1 MAIQRFKTAACK
13 TLGVAVCTAMVLG
26 AGALTLPVN
35 AQAEDQTSTSS
46 GSSTSSV
53 TASTAAS
60 WVNSDVQ
67 VIAFQQTWNTIAKE
81 CKDTYGPEGVGYVE
95 VSPPQESIKGSSWS
109 TSYQPVSYKLDS
121 KLGTEA
127 EFKNMITVCKAQ
139 GVGIIADV
147 VMNNTAAPSTDGK
160 TTTYTGTNG
169 SEYTPDTGSF
179 PGFATSTYPDGLTA
193 ADFHTCTKE
202 VADYK
207 NQEEVQQC
215 RLLGMLDFDSE
226 SEKVQDIEADYMARM
241 YNYGVLGFRIDA
253 AKHINTDSLHAL
265 KAKLAQKIGK
275 NASDIY
281 WIQEV
286 IGNASEAAGI
296 QPPHYTQNGTVT
308 EFGFKS
314 EMSQAFNNN
323 VTSLKDLAKRLSG
336 DLSSNDAN
344 VFVTNWDTERD
355 NGTIT
360 YKDSGKYQLANAF
373 MLAYGYGT
381 PRLMSGYKFDNRD
394 AGAPGATDTTV
405 PDVDMNKACSTN
417 TGDWNCEQRWT
428 STRGMIAFHKY
439 VGDTATS
446 PVKDWQSNGNDSIAF
461 SRGTK
466 GFLAL
471 NNGTKALDVTYDT
484 TLPDGEYCNVFST
497 QDCSQTVTVSGGKV
511 KTTIPARSA
520 IALYGGAT
528 KASHPAASA
537 TTDPSDPKV
546 EIKDEAVKPTD
557 TTLTVYYK
565 NDNGYKQPYIHYG
578 VGETWTDVPGKAMI
592 YDKTSGYWKYTIET
606 GGNAVQY
613 VFNDGS
619 NSWDNPN
626 GGGNYEAAK
635 GIVQQTVTD
644 HASTVGSPKT
654 YHQNGKTRL
663 VVHYKAPAGDKAR
676 ALWVWGSNSNTSAK
690 LDGQQIEFSGTD
702 CWGEVA
708 TVTFDGTYT
717 DFGVIVKGKDDWDK
731 VGQND
736 RNVKVAADGT
746 AEIWVDG
753 TASDLEQ
760 TLTVAP
766 ADYVSSCKGYDVNI
780 TVHYYR
786 DDGLYFN
793 AGDTTNKTPQWDLWT
808 WSGAGSVN
816 SQQSLT
822 SHDDWG
828 EISTW
833 TLKNYKYPTDTS
845 SGASDIGLLRRYGG
859 DAWIKEPDGENHFIP
874 ADSLVFDSATKTGKA
889 EVWLVAGDPT
899 VYTAQPSLTV
909 SVRSA
914 EIADAKKI
922 AVKLSGE
929 PSGDVTATVTDEN
942 RKTVDVADV
951 KADKATVTVTTKD
964 ALAVDGAYTVTISND
979 KGDKIG
985 SATAVAG
992 AIVRTDDFD
1001 KTYAYD
1007 GDDLGATWTKAK
1019 TTFKVWAPTATGVD
1033 LVVYKS
1039 DTSADADQAYTSPM
1053 TKGDK
1058 GVWSVPIDGDLK
1070 DTAYQYRLTFA
1081 DGTVS
1086 YSPDPYATAA
1096 VVNGKRSVV
1105 LSDAEKSIKD
1115 FNRMPSF
1122 GSSSNA
1128 VIAETHIRD
1137 LTKNANSGVSEANR
1151 GKYLGVVEAG
1161 TKNSQGKATGLDY
1174 LKQLGITHVQIQ
1186 PMFDYASVDETKA
1199 PDDSNYNWGYDPE
1212 NYNVP
1217 EGSYS
1222 SNASD
1227 PATRIV
1233 EAKEMVN
1240 GLHNNGLRV
1249 IMDVVYNHVADAS
1262 TNPFNLTVPG
1272 YYFRYNED
1280 GSMVNNSGC
1289 GNDTA
1294 SERAMMR
1301 KYIVNSVT
1309 YWAKNYNIDGFRFDL
1324 MGLED
1329 LETIKEVRAALDKID
1344 PGIIIVGE
1352 GWDMNSTMDKSKMS
1366 IQPNAY
1372 ELDNTGFNGTKT
1384 GSTVSF
1390 FNDSIRDGLKGSVF
1404 SDTDTGF
1411 VSGKADQEK
1420 LILHNMLGCPYD
1432 STEGA
1437 TTCWNGNAQDHYQT
1451 ASQVVQY
1458 AEIHDN
1464 MTLYDKL
1471 VKSVPNDDEATRTK
1485 RAELADSAVFLAQ
1498 GISEIQLG
1506 QEFLRTKNGDGN
1518 SYKSGDS
1525 VNAIDWDR
1533 LNDANYGASAE
1544 YVKGLIALRKKVA
1557 AFRMSDYDQIANN
1570 TKVLQAKDGV
1580 VAYQVKDDD
1589 GTYVVI
1595 LNANDADSTVSGLT
1609 AGDYKLLVSDGTVTA
1624 DASKAKTAAIT
1635 DAGYTAPALS
1645 ATVLAFVP
1653 STKTDTP
1660 GDKADDK
1667 GNAPAQKDD
1676 NGNTA
1681 AKPQDGKSAAQAA
1694 NQPADLAKTG
1704 ASVAGA
1710 ILVCLALALAG
1721 AMSLAGERR
1730 AKHGAYRD

>member
-1 MAIQRFKTAACK
+1 M
-13 TLGVAVCTAMVLG
+13 
-26 AGALTLPVN
+26 
-35 AQAEDQTSTSS
+35 
-46 GSSTSSV
+46 
-53 TASTAAS
+53 
-60 WVNSDVQ
+60 
-67 VIAFQQTWNTIAKE
+67 
-81 CKDTYGPEGVGYVE
+81 
-95 VSPPQESIKGSSWS
+95 IKG
-109 TSYQPVSYKLDS
+109 
-121 KLGTEA
+121 A
-127 EFKNMITVCKAQ
+127 
-139 GVGIIADV
+139 
-147 VMNNTAAPSTDGK
+147 
-160 TTTYTGTNG
+160 
-169 SEYTPDTGSF
+169 
-179 PGFATSTYPDGLTA
+179 
-193 ADFHTCTKE
+193 
-202 VADYK
+202 
-207 NQEEVQQC
+207 
-215 RLLGMLDFDSE
+215 
-226 SEKVQDIEADYMARM
+226 
-241 YNYGVLGFRIDA
+241 
-253 AKHINTDSLHAL
+253 
-265 KAKLAQKIGK
+265 
-275 NASDIY
+275 
-281 WIQEV
+281 
-286 IGNASEAAGI
+286 
-296 QPPHYTQNGTVT
+296 
-308 EFGFKS
+308 
-314 EMSQAFNNN
+314 
-323 VTSLKDLAKRLSG
+323 
-336 DLSSNDAN
+336 
-344 VFVTNWDTERD
+344 
-355 NGTIT
+355 
-360 YKDSGKYQLANAF
+360 
-373 MLAYGYGT
+373 
-381 PRLMSGYKFDNRD
+381 
-394 AGAPGATDTTV
+394 
-405 PDVDMNKACSTN
+405 
-417 TGDWNCEQRWT
+417 
-428 STRGMIAFHKY
+428 
-439 VGDTATS
+439 
-446 PVKDWQSNGNDSIAF
+446 
-461 SRGTK
+461 
-466 GFLAL
+466 
-471 NNGTKALDVTYDT
+471 
-484 TLPDGEYCNVFST
+484 
-497 QDCSQTVTVSGGKV
+497 
-511 KTTIPARSA
+511 
-520 IALYGGAT
+520 
-528 KASHPAASA
+528 
-537 TTDPSDPKV
+537 
-546 EIKDEAVKPTD
+546 
-557 TTLTVYYK
+557 
-565 NDNGYKQPYIHYG
+565 
-578 VGETWTDVPGKAMI
+578 
-592 YDKTSGYWKYTIET
+592 
-606 GGNAVQY
+606 
-613 VFNDGS
+613 
-619 NSWDNPN
+619 
-626 GGGNYEAAK
+626 
-635 GIVQQTVTD
+635 
-644 HASTVGSPKT
+644 
-654 YHQNGKTRL
+654 
-663 VVHYKAPAGDKAR
+663 
-676 ALWVWGSNSNTSAK
+676 
-690 LDGQQIEFSGTD
+690 
-702 CWGEVA
+702 
-708 TVTFDGTYT
+708 
-717 DFGVIVKGKDDWDK
+717 
-731 VGQND
+731 
-736 RNVKVAADGT
+736 
-746 AEIWVDG
+746 
-753 TASDLEQ
+753 
-760 TLTVAP
+760 
-766 ADYVSSCKGYDVNI
+766 
-780 TVHYYR
+780 
-786 DDGLYFN
+786 
-793 AGDTTNKTPQWDLWT
+793 
-808 WSGAGSVN
+808 
-816 SQQSLT
+816 
-822 SHDDWG
+822 
-828 EISTW
+828 
-833 TLKNYKYPTDTS
+833 
-845 SGASDIGLLRRYGG
+845 
-859 DAWIKEPDGENHFIP
+859 
-874 ADSLVFDSATKTGKA
+874 
-889 EVWLVAGDPT
+889 
-899 VYTAQPSLTV
+899 
-909 SVRSA
+909 
-914 EIADAKKI
+914 
-922 AVKLSGE
+922 
-929 PSGDVTATVTDEN
+929 
-942 RKTVDVADV
+942 
-951 KADKATVTVTTKD
+951 
-964 ALAVDGAYTVTISND
+964 
-979 KGDKIG
+979 
-985 SATAVAG
+985 
-992 AIVRTDDFD
+992 
-1001 KTYAYD
+1001 
-1007 GDDLGATWTKAK
+1007 
-1019 TTFKVWAPTATGVD
+1019 
-1033 LVVYKS
+1033 
-1039 DTSADADQAYTSPM
+1039 
-1053 TKGDK
+1053 K
-1058 GVWSVPIDGDLK
+1058 GVWSVAVDGDLK

-1081 DGTVS
+1081 DGTVN

-1115 FNRMPSF
+1115 FDRMPSF

-1151 GKYLGVVEAG
+1151 GKYLGVVEEG

-1199 PDDSNYNWGYDPE
+1199 LDDSNYNWGYDPE

-1227 PATRIV
+1227 PSTRIV

-1240 GLHNNGLRV
+1240 GLHKNGLRV

-1272 YYFRYNED
+1272 YYFRYNAD

-1301 KYIVNSVT
+1301 KYIVDSVT
-1309 YWAKNYNIDGFRFDL
+1309 YWAKNYNVDGFRFDL

-1329 LETIKEVRAALDKID
+1329 LETMKEVRAALDKID

-1352 GWDMNSTMDKSKMS
+1352 GWDMNTTMDKSKMS

-1372 ELDNTGFNGTKT
+1372 ELDNTDSNGTKT

-1411 VSGKADQEK
+1411 ISGKKDQEN

-1432 STEGA
+1432 TSEGA

-1721 AMSLAGERR
+1721 AMSLAGERK

>member
-46 GSSTSSV
+46 GSSTSGV

-95 VSPPQESIKGSSWS
+95 VSPPQESIKGSSWW

-147 VMNNTAAPSTDGK
+147 VMNNTAAPDDTK
-160 TTTYTGTNG
+160 KTYTGTNG

-179 PGFATSTYPDGLTA
+179 PGFATATYPDGLTA
-193 ADFHTCTKE
+193 ADFHTCTKQIK
-202 VADYK
+202 DYT

-226 SEKVQDIEADYMARM
+226 SDKVQDIEADYMARM

-253 AKHINTDSLHAL
+253 AKHINTDSLKAL
-265 KAKLAQKIGK
+265 KAKLAQKVGK
-275 NASDIY
+275 NAADIY

-286 IGNASEAAGI
+286 IGNSAEAAGI
-296 QPPHYTQNGTVT
+296 QPPHYTQNGSVT

-314 EMSQAFNNN
+314 EMSQAFNGN
-323 VTSLKDLAKRLSG
+323 VTSLKDLATRLSG
-336 DLSSNDAN
+336 DLSSADAN
-344 VFVTNWDTERD
+344 VFVTNWDTERND
-355 NGTIT
+355 GTIT
-360 YKDSGKYQLANAF
+360 YKDSGRYQLANAF

-381 PRLMSGYKFDNRD
+381 PRLMSGYKFDDND
-394 AGAPGATDTTV
+394 SGAPGATETKV
-405 PDVDMNKACSTN
+405 PDVDMDKACATN
-417 TGDWNCEQRWT
+417 GGDWNCEQRWT
-428 STRGMIAFHKY
+428 STRGMIAFHNY

-466 GFLAL
+466 GFLAF

-565 NDNGYKQPYIHYG
+565 NDNGYQQPYIHYG
-578 VGETWTDVPGKAMI
+578 VGETWTVVPGKAMT

-663 VVHYKAPAGDKAR
+663 VVHYKAPAGDKDR
-676 ALWVWGSNSNTSAK
+676 ALWVWGSNANTSANLGGK
-690 LDGQQIEFSGTD
+690 QFDFTGTD
-702 CWGEVA
+702 CWGKVA
-708 TVTFDGTYT
+708 DITIDGAYT
-717 DFGVIVKGKDDWDK
+717 DLGVIVKGKDDWDK
-731 VGQND
+731 VGQNN

-760 TLTVAP
+760 TLTAAP
-766 ADYVSSCKGYDVNI
+766 ADYISSCKGYDVNV

-786 DDGLYFN
+786 EDGLYFN
-793 AGDTTNKTPQWDLWT
+793 AGDTTNKIPQWDLWT
-808 WSGAGSVN
+808 WSGSGSAD
-816 SQQSLT
+816 SHQTFT

-828 EISTW
+828 EVSTW
-833 TLKNYKYPTDTS
+833 TLKGYNYAAASTS
-845 SGASDIGLLRRYGG
+845 AAGDIGLMRRYGG
-859 DAWIKEPDGENHFIP
+859 DTWAAKDPDDANHFIP

-951 KADKATVTVTTKD
+951 KVDKATVTVTTKD
-964 ALAVDGAYTVTISND
+964 DLAVDGAYTVTVTND
-979 KGDKIG
+979 KGEKIG

-992 AIVRTDDFD
+992 AIVRTDAFD

-1007 GDDLGATWTKAK
+1007 GDDLGATWTKSK
-1019 TTFKVWAPTATGVD
+1019 TTFKVWAPTAKGVD

-1081 DGTVS
+1081 DGTVN

-1199 PDDSNYNWGYDPE
+1199 LDDSNYNWGYDPE

-1272 YYFRYNED
+1272 YYFRYNAD

-1301 KYIVNSVT
+1301 KYIVDSVT
-1309 YWAKNYNIDGFRFDL
+1309 YWAKNYNVDGFRFDL

-1329 LETIKEVRAALDKID
+1329 LETMKAVRAALDKID

-1390 FNDSIRDGLKGSVF
+1390 FNDSIRDGLRGSVF

-1411 VSGKADQEK
+1411 VSGKAGQEK

-1432 STEGA
+1432 TSEGA

-1464 MTLYDKL
+1464 PTLYDKL

-1533 LNDANYGASAE
+1533 LNDANYGANAE
-1544 YVKGLIALRKKVA
+1544 YVKGLIALRKKIA
-1557 AFRMSDYDQIANN
+1557 AFRMSSYDQIAQN
-1570 TKVLQAKDGV
+1570 TKVLEAKDGV

-1589 GTYVVI
+1589 GTYVVV
-1595 LNANDADSTVSGLT
+1595 LNANDTDATVSGLT

-1624 DASKAKTAAIT
+1624 DPSAAKTT
-1635 DAGYTAPALS
+1635 TVSDAGYTVPALS
-1645 ATVLAFVP
+1645 AAVLAFAP
-1653 STKTDTP
+1653 KGATDTP
-1660 GDKADDK
+1660 GDNTGNKAAQQPTQK
-1667 GNAPAQKDD
+1667 PAQK
-1676 NGNTA
+1676 
-1681 AKPQDGKSAAQAA
+1681 PQDNKSAAQAA
-1694 NQPADLAKTG
+1694 NKPADLAKTG

-1710 ILVCLALALAG
+1710 ILVCMALALAG
-1721 AMSLAGERR
+1721 AMSLAGERKAR
-1730 AKHGAYRD
+1730 NGSHRD

>member
-1 MAIQRFKTAACK
+1 
-13 TLGVAVCTAMVLG
+13 
-26 AGALTLPVN
+26 
-35 AQAEDQTSTSS
+35 
-46 GSSTSSV
+46 
-53 TASTAAS
+53 
-60 WVNSDVQ
+60 
-67 VIAFQQTWNTIAKE
+67 
-81 CKDTYGPEGVGYVE
+81 
-95 VSPPQESIKGSSWS
+95 
-109 TSYQPVSYKLDS
+109 
-121 KLGTEA
+121 
-127 EFKNMITVCKAQ
+127 
-139 GVGIIADV
+139 
-147 VMNNTAAPSTDGK
+147 
-160 TTTYTGTNG
+160 
-169 SEYTPDTGSF
+169 
-179 PGFATSTYPDGLTA
+179 
-193 ADFHTCTKE
+193 
-202 VADYK
+202 
-207 NQEEVQQC
+207 
-215 RLLGMLDFDSE
+215 
-226 SEKVQDIEADYMARM
+226 
-241 YNYGVLGFRIDA
+241 
-253 AKHINTDSLHAL
+253 
-265 KAKLAQKIGK
+265 
-275 NASDIY
+275 
-281 WIQEV
+281 
-286 IGNASEAAGI
+286 
-296 QPPHYTQNGTVT
+296 
-308 EFGFKS
+308 
-314 EMSQAFNNN
+314 MSQAFNGN
-323 VTSLKDLAKRLSG
+323 VTSLKDLATRLSG
-336 DLSSNDAN
+336 DLSSADAN
-344 VFVTNWDTERD
+344 VFVTNWDTERND
-355 NGTIT
+355 GTIT

-381 PRLMSGYKFDNRD
+381 PRLMSGYKFDDND
-394 AGAPGATDTTV
+394 SGAPGATETKV
-405 PDVDMNKACSTN
+405 PDVDMAKACATN
-417 TGDWNCEQRWT
+417 GGDWNCEQRWT
-428 STRGMIAFHKY
+428 STRGMIAFHNY

-497 QDCSQTVTVSGGKV
+497 QDCSQIVTVSGGRV

-578 VGETWTDVPGKAMI
+578 VGETWTDVPGKAMT
-592 YDKTSGYWKYTIET
+592 YDKTSGYWKHTIET

-626 GGGNYEAAK
+626 GGGNYEAAT

-663 VVHYKAPAGDKAR
+663 VVHYKAPADDEAR
-676 ALWVWGSNSNTSAK
+676 ALWVWGSNSNTSAN

-702 CWGEVA
+702 CWGKVA

-717 DFGVIVKGKDDWDK
+717 DLGVIVKGKDDWNK
-731 VGQND
+731 VGEND

-760 TLTVAP
+760 TLTAAP
-766 ADYVSSCKGYDVNI
+766 ADYISSCTGYDVDV

-808 WSGAGSVN
+808 WSGSGSAD
-816 SQQSLT
+816 SHQTFT

-828 EISTW
+828 EVSTW
-833 TLKNYKYPTDTS
+833 TLKGYNYAA
-845 SGASDIGLLRRYGG
+845 ASASAAGDIGLLRRYGG
-859 DAWIKEPDGENHFIP
+859 DTWAAKDPDDANHFIP
-874 ADSLVFDSATKTGKA
+874 ADSMVFDSATKTGKA

-914 EIADAKKI
+914 EIANAKKI

-929 PSGDVTATVTDEN
+929 PSGEVTATVTDEN
-942 RKTVDVADV
+942 GKTVDVADV

-964 ALAVDGAYTVTISND
+964 DLAVDGAYTVTISND

-1007 GDDLGATWTKAK
+1007 GDDLGATWTKSK
-1019 TTFKVWAPTATGVD
+1019 TTFKVWAPTAKGVD

-1039 DTSADADQAYTSPM
+1039 DTSADAEQAYTSPM

-1058 GVWSVPIDGDLK
+1058 GVWSVAIDGDLK

-1081 DGTVS
+1081 DGTVN

-1186 PMFDYASVDETKA
+1186 PMFDYASVDETKTL
-1199 PDDSNYNWGYDPE
+1199 DDSNYNWGYDPE

-1272 YYFRYNED
+1272 YYFRYNAD

-1301 KYIVNSVT
+1301 KYIVDSVT

-1329 LETIKEVRAALDKID
+1329 LETMKAVRAALDKID

-1411 VSGKADQEK
+1411 VSGKADQEN

-1432 STEGA
+1432 TSEGA

-1464 MTLYDKL
+1464 LTLYDKL
-1471 VKSVPNDDEATRTK
+1471 VKSMPNDDEATRTK

-1533 LNDANYGASAE
+1533 LNDANYGANAE

-1557 AFRMSDYDQIANN
+1557 AFRMSSYDQIAQN
-1570 TKVLQAKDGV
+1570 TKVLEAKDGV

-1589 GTYVVI
+1589 GTYVVV
-1595 LNANDADSTVSGLT
+1595 LNANETDATVSGLT

-1624 DASKAKTAAIT
+1624 DPSKAKTT
-1635 DAGYTAPALS
+1635 TVSDAGYTVPALS
-1645 ATVLAFVP
+1645 AAVLAFAP
-1653 STKTDTP
+1653 KGATDTP
-1660 GDKADDK
+1660 GDNTGDKA
-1667 GNAPAQKDD
+1667 AQQPAQKSEQ
-1676 NGNTA
+1676 
-1681 AKPQDGKSAAQAA
+1681 KPQDSKSAAQAA
-1694 NQPADLAKTG
+1694 NKPADLAKTG

-1710 ILVCLALALAG
+1710 ILMCMILASAG
-1721 AMSLAGERR
+1721 AMTLAWDRKAGQHAHR
-1730 AKHGAYRD
+1730 K

>member
-46 GSSTSSV
+46 GSSTSGV

-95 VSPPQESIKGSSWS
+95 VSPPQESIKGSSWW

-147 VMNNTAAPSTDGK
+147 VMNNTAAPDGTK
-160 TTTYTGTNG
+160 KTYTGTNG

-179 PGFATSTYPDGLTA
+179 PGFATATYPDGLTA

-215 RLLGMLDFDSE
+215 RLNGMLDFDSE
-226 SEKVQDIEADYMARM
+226 SKKVQDIEADYMARM

-381 PRLMSGYKFDNRD
+381 PRLMSGYKFDDND
-394 AGAPGATDTTV
+394 SGAPGATETKV
-405 PDVDMNKACSTN
+405 PDVDMDKACATN
-417 TGDWNCEQRWT
+417 GGDWNCEQRWT
-428 STRGMIAFHKY
+428 STRGMIAFHNY

-466 GFLAL
+466 GFLAF

-497 QDCSQTVTVSGGKV
+497 QDCSQTVAVSGGKV

-565 NDNGYKQPYIHYG
+565 NDNGYQQPYIHYG
-578 VGETWTDVPGKAMI
+578 VGETWTDVPGKAMT

-619 NSWDNPN
+619 NSWDSPN
-626 GGGNYEAAK
+626 GGGNYEAAT

-676 ALWVWGSNSNTSAK
+676 ALWVWGSNSNTLAS
-690 LDGQQIEFSGTD
+690 LGGQQIEFSGTD

-717 DFGVIVKGKDDWDK
+717 DLGVIVKGKDDWDK
-731 VGQND
+731 VGQNN

-760 TLTVAP
+760 TLTAAP
-766 ADYVSSCKGYDVNI
+766 ADYISSCTGYDVDV

-808 WSGAGSVN
+808 WSGSGSAD
-816 SQQSLT
+816 SHQTFT

-828 EISTW
+828 EVSTW
-833 TLKNYKYPTDTS
+833 TLKGYNYAAASTS
-845 SGASDIGLLRRYGG
+845 AAGDIGLMRRYGG
-859 DAWIKEPDGENHFIP
+859 DTWAAKDPDDANHFIP
-874 ADSLVFDSATKTGKA
+874 ADAMVFDSATKTGKA

-922 AVKLSGE
+922 TVNLSGE

-942 RKTVDVADV
+942 GKTVDVADV
-951 KADKATVTVTTKD
+951 KVDNATVTVTTKD
-964 ALAVDGAYTVTISND
+964 DLAVDGAYTVTVTND

-992 AIVRTDDFD
+992 AIVRTDAFD

-1007 GDDLGATWTKAK
+1007 GDDLGATWTKSK
-1019 TTFKVWAPTATGVD
+1019 TTFKVWAPTAKGVD

-1058 GVWSVPIDGDLK
+1058 GVWSVAIDGDLK

-1081 DGTVS
+1081 DGTVN

-1151 GKYLGVVEAG
+1151 GKYLGVIEEG
-1161 TKNSQGKATGLDY
+1161 TTNSEGKATGLDY

-1199 PDDSNYNWGYDPE
+1199 LDDSNYNWGYDPE

-1272 YYFRYNED
+1272 YYFRYNAD

-1301 KYIVNSVT
+1301 KYIVDSVT
-1309 YWAKNYNIDGFRFDL
+1309 YWAKNYNVDGFRFDL

-1329 LETIKEVRAALDKID
+1329 LETMKAVRAALDKID

-1390 FNDSIRDGLKGSVF
+1390 FNDSIRDGLRGSVF

-1411 VSGKADQEK
+1411 VSGKAGQEK

-1432 STEGA
+1432 TSEGA

-1464 MTLYDKL
+1464 PTLYDKL
-1471 VKSVPNDDEATRTK
+1471 VKSVPNDDKATRTK

-1498 GISEIQLG
+1498 GIPEIQLG

-1533 LNDANYGASAE
+1533 LNDANYGANAE
-1544 YVKGLIALRKKVA
+1544 YVKGLIALRKKIA
-1557 AFRMSDYDQIANN
+1557 AFRMSSYDQIAQN
-1570 TKVLQAKDGV
+1570 TKVLEAKDGV

-1589 GTYVVI
+1589 GTYVVV
-1595 LNANDADSTVSGLT
+1595 LNANDTDATVSGLT

-1624 DASKAKTAAIT
+1624 DPSAAKTT
-1635 DAGYTAPALS
+1635 TVSDAGYTVPALS
-1645 ATVLAFVP
+1645 AAVLAFAP
-1653 STKTDTP
+1653 KGATDTP
-1660 GDKADDK
+1660 GDNTGNKAAQQPTQK
-1667 GNAPAQKDD
+1667 PAQK
-1676 NGNTA
+1676 
-1681 AKPQDGKSAAQAA
+1681 PQDNKSAAQAA
-1694 NQPADLAKTG
+1694 NKPADLAKTG

-1710 ILVCLALALAG
+1710 ILVCMALALAG
-1721 AMSLAGERR
+1721 AMSLAGERKAR
-1730 AKHGAYRD
+1730 NGSHRD

>member
-1 MAIQRFKTAACK
+1 
-13 TLGVAVCTAMVLG
+13 
-26 AGALTLPVN
+26 
-35 AQAEDQTSTSS
+35 
-46 GSSTSSV
+46 
-53 TASTAAS
+53 
-60 WVNSDVQ
+60 
-67 VIAFQQTWNTIAKE
+67 
-81 CKDTYGPEGVGYVE
+81 
-95 VSPPQESIKGSSWS
+95 
-109 TSYQPVSYKLDS
+109 
-121 KLGTEA
+121 
-127 EFKNMITVCKAQ
+127 
-139 GVGIIADV
+139 
-147 VMNNTAAPSTDGK
+147 
-160 TTTYTGTNG
+160 
-169 SEYTPDTGSF
+169 
-179 PGFATSTYPDGLTA
+179 
-193 ADFHTCTKE
+193 
-202 VADYK
+202 
-207 NQEEVQQC
+207 
-215 RLLGMLDFDSE
+215 
-226 SEKVQDIEADYMARM
+226 
-241 YNYGVLGFRIDA
+241 
-253 AKHINTDSLHAL
+253 
-265 KAKLAQKIGK
+265 
-275 NASDIY
+275 
-281 WIQEV
+281 
-286 IGNASEAAGI
+286 
-296 QPPHYTQNGTVT
+296 
-308 EFGFKS
+308 
-314 EMSQAFNNN
+314 
-323 VTSLKDLAKRLSG
+323 
-336 DLSSNDAN
+336 
-344 VFVTNWDTERD
+344 
-355 NGTIT
+355 
-360 YKDSGKYQLANAF
+360 
-373 MLAYGYGT
+373 
-381 PRLMSGYKFDNRD
+381 
-394 AGAPGATDTTV
+394 
-405 PDVDMNKACSTN
+405 
-417 TGDWNCEQRWT
+417 
-428 STRGMIAFHKY
+428 
-439 VGDTATS
+439 
-446 PVKDWQSNGNDSIAF
+446 
-461 SRGTK
+461 
-466 GFLAL
+466 
-471 NNGTKALDVTYDT
+471 
-484 TLPDGEYCNVFST
+484 
-497 QDCSQTVTVSGGKV
+497 
-511 KTTIPARSA
+511 
-520 IALYGGAT
+520 
-528 KASHPAASA
+528 
-537 TTDPSDPKV
+537 
-546 EIKDEAVKPTD
+546 
-557 TTLTVYYK
+557 
-565 NDNGYKQPYIHYG
+565 
-578 VGETWTDVPGKAMI
+578 
-592 YDKTSGYWKYTIET
+592 
-606 GGNAVQY
+606 
-613 VFNDGS
+613 
-619 NSWDNPN
+619 
-626 GGGNYEAAK
+626 
-635 GIVQQTVTD
+635 
-644 HASTVGSPKT
+644 
-654 YHQNGKTRL
+654 
-663 VVHYKAPAGDKAR
+663 
-676 ALWVWGSNSNTSAK
+676 
-690 LDGQQIEFSGTD
+690 
-702 CWGEVA
+702 
-708 TVTFDGTYT
+708 
-717 DFGVIVKGKDDWDK
+717 
-731 VGQND
+731 
-736 RNVKVAADGT
+736 
-746 AEIWVDG
+746 
-753 TASDLEQ
+753 
-760 TLTVAP
+760 
-766 ADYVSSCKGYDVNI
+766 
-780 TVHYYR
+780 
-786 DDGLYFN
+786 
-793 AGDTTNKTPQWDLWT
+793 
-808 WSGAGSVN
+808 
-816 SQQSLT
+816 
-822 SHDDWG
+822 
-828 EISTW
+828 
-833 TLKNYKYPTDTS
+833 
-845 SGASDIGLLRRYGG
+845 
-859 DAWIKEPDGENHFIP
+859 
-874 ADSLVFDSATKTGKA
+874 
-889 EVWLVAGDPT
+889 
-899 VYTAQPSLTV
+899 
-909 SVRSA
+909 
-914 EIADAKKI
+914 
-922 AVKLSGE
+922 
-929 PSGDVTATVTDEN
+929 
-942 RKTVDVADV
+942 
-951 KADKATVTVTTKD
+951 
-964 ALAVDGAYTVTISND
+964 
-979 KGDKIG
+979 
-985 SATAVAG
+985 
-992 AIVRTDDFD
+992 
-1001 KTYAYD
+1001 
-1007 GDDLGATWTKAK
+1007 
-1019 TTFKVWAPTATGVD
+1019 
-1033 LVVYKS
+1033 
-1039 DTSADADQAYTSPM
+1039 M

-1058 GVWSVPIDGDLK
+1058 GVWSVAVDGDLK

-1081 DGTVS
+1081 DGTVN

-1115 FNRMPSF
+1115 FDRMPSF
-1122 GSSSNA
+1122 GSPSNA

-1151 GKYLGVVEAG
+1151 GKYLGVVEEG
-1161 TKNSQGKATGLDY
+1161 TTNTEGKATGLDY

-1199 PDDSNYNWGYDPE
+1199 LDDSNYNWGYDPE

-1227 PATRIV
+1227 PSTRIV

-1240 GLHNNGLRV
+1240 GLHKNGLRV

-1272 YYFRYNED
+1272 YYFRYNAD

-1301 KYIVNSVT
+1301 KYIVDSVT
-1309 YWAKNYNIDGFRFDL
+1309 YWAKNYNVDGFRFDL

-1329 LETIKEVRAALDKID
+1329 LETMKEVRAALDKID

-1352 GWDMNSTMDKSKMS
+1352 GWDMNTTMDKSKMS

-1372 ELDNTGFNGTKT
+1372 ELDNTDSNGTKT

-1411 VSGKADQEK
+1411 ISGKKDQEN

-1432 STEGA
+1432 TSEGA

>member
-26 AGALTLPVN
+26 AGALTLPVV
-35 AQAEDQTSTSS
+35 AQAGDQSSTSS

-95 VSPPQESIKGSSWS
+95 VSPPQESIKGSSWW

-169 SEYTPDTGSF
+169 SEYTPNTGSF

-193 ADFHTCTKE
+193 ADFHSCTKQIK
-202 VADYK
+202 DYT

-226 SEKVQDIEADYMARM
+226 SDKVQDIEADYMARM

-253 AKHINTDSLHAL
+253 AKHINTDSLKAL
-265 KAKLAQKIGK
+265 KAKLAQKVGK
-275 NASDIY
+275 NAADIY

-286 IGNASEAAGI
+286 IGNSAEAAGI
-296 QPPHYTQNGTVT
+296 QPPHYTQNGSVT

-314 EMSQAFNNN
+314 EMSQAFNGN
-323 VTSLKDLAKRLSG
+323 VTSLKDLATRLSG
-336 DLSSNDAN
+336 DLSSADAN
-344 VFVTNWDTERD
+344 VFVTNWDTERND
-355 NGTIT
+355 GTIT

-381 PRLMSGYKFDNRD
+381 PRLMSGYKFDDNN
-394 AGAPGATDTTV
+394 AGAPGATDTKV
-405 PDVDMNKACSTN
+405 PDVDMAKACATN
-417 TGDWNCEQRWT
+417 GGDWNCEQRWT
-428 STRGMIAFHKY
+428 STRGMIAFHNY
-439 VGDTATS
+439 VGDVTTS

-471 NNGTKALDVTYDT
+471 NNGTKALDATYDT

-565 NDNGYKQPYIHYG
+565 NDNGYQQPYIHYG
-578 VGETWTDVPGKAMI
+578 VGETWTDVPGKAMT

-613 VFNDGS
+613 VFNDGN

-626 GGGNYEAAK
+626 GGGNYEAAT

-676 ALWVWGSNSNTSAK
+676 ALWVWGSNSNTSAS

-708 TVTFDGTYT
+708 NVTFDGTYT
-717 DFGVIVKGKDDWDK
+717 DLGVIVKGKDDWDK

-760 TLTVAP
+760 TLTSAP
-766 ADYVSSCKGYDVNI
+766 ADYISSCTGYDVDI

-808 WSGAGSVN
+808 WSGSGSAD
-816 SQQSLT
+816 SHQTFT

-828 EISTW
+828 EVSTW
-833 TLKNYKYPTDTS
+833 TLKGYNYAA
-845 SGASDIGLLRRYGG
+845 ASASAAGDIGLLRRYGG
-859 DAWIKEPDGENHFIP
+859 DTWAAKDPDDANHFIP
-874 ADSLVFDSATKTGKA
+874 ADSMVFDSATKTGKA
-889 EVWLVAGDPT
+889 EVWLIAGDPT

-914 EIADAKKI
+914 GTADAKKI
-922 AVKLSGE
+922 TVKLSGE

-942 RKTVDVADV
+942 GKSVDVADV
-951 KADKATVTVTTKD
+951 KVDKATVTVTTKD
-964 ALAVDGAYTVTISND
+964 DLAVDGAYTVTVTND
-979 KGDKIG
+979 KGEKIG
-985 SATAVAG
+985 SATAVAD
-992 AIVRTDDFD
+992 AIVRTNDFD

-1007 GDDLGATWTKAK
+1007 GDDLGATWTKSK
-1019 TTFKVWAPTATGVD
+1019 TTFKVWAPTAKGVD

-1039 DTSADADQAYTSPM
+1039 DTSADAEQAYTSPM

-1058 GVWSVPIDGDLK
+1058 GVWSVAIDGDLK

-1081 DGTVS
+1081 DGTVN

-1105 LSDAEKSIKD
+1105 LSDEEKSIKD

-1199 PDDSNYNWGYDPE
+1199 LDDSNYNWGYDPE

-1272 YYFRYNED
+1272 YYFRYNAD

-1301 KYIVNSVT
+1301 KYIVDSVT

-1329 LETIKEVRAALDKID
+1329 LETMKAVRAALDKID

-1411 VSGKADQEK
+1411 VSGKADQEN

-1432 STEGA
+1432 TSEGA

-1464 MTLYDKL
+1464 LTLYDKL
-1471 VKSVPNDDEATRTK
+1471 VKSMPNDDEATRTK

-1533 LNDANYGASAE
+1533 LNDANYGANAE

-1557 AFRMSDYDQIANN
+1557 AFRMSSYDQIAQN
-1570 TKVLQAKDGV
+1570 TKVLEAKDGV

-1589 GTYVVI
+1589 GTYVVV
-1595 LNANDADSTVSGLT
+1595 LNANETDATVSGLT

-1624 DASKAKTAAIT
+1624 DPSKAKTT
-1635 DAGYTAPALS
+1635 TVSDAGYTVPALS
-1645 ATVLAFVP
+1645 AAVLAFAP
-1653 STKTDTP
+1653 KGTTDTP
-1660 GDKADDK
+1660 GDNTGDKA
-1667 GNAPAQKDD
+1667 AQQPAQKSEQ
-1676 NGNTA
+1676 
-1681 AKPQDGKSAAQAA
+1681 KPQDSKSAAQAA
-1694 NQPADLAKTG
+1694 NKPADLAKTG

-1710 ILVCLALALAG
+1710 ILMCMILASAG
-1721 AMSLAGERR
+1721 AVTLAWDRKAGQHAHR
-1730 AKHGAYRD
+1730 K

>member
-1 MAIQRFKTAACK
+1 M
-13 TLGVAVCTAMVLG
+13 
-26 AGALTLPVN
+26 
-35 AQAEDQTSTSS
+35 
-46 GSSTSSV
+46 
-53 TASTAAS
+53 
-60 WVNSDVQ
+60 
-67 VIAFQQTWNTIAKE
+67 
-81 CKDTYGPEGVGYVE
+81 
-95 VSPPQESIKGSSWS
+95 
-109 TSYQPVSYKLDS
+109 
-121 KLGTEA
+121 
-127 EFKNMITVCKAQ
+127 
-139 GVGIIADV
+139 
-147 VMNNTAAPSTDGK
+147 
-160 TTTYTGTNG
+160 
-169 SEYTPDTGSF
+169 
-179 PGFATSTYPDGLTA
+179 
-193 ADFHTCTKE
+193 
-202 VADYK
+202 
-207 NQEEVQQC
+207 
-215 RLLGMLDFDSE
+215 
-226 SEKVQDIEADYMARM
+226 
-241 YNYGVLGFRIDA
+241 
-253 AKHINTDSLHAL
+253 
-265 KAKLAQKIGK
+265 
-275 NASDIY
+275 
-281 WIQEV
+281 
-286 IGNASEAAGI
+286 
-296 QPPHYTQNGTVT
+296 
-308 EFGFKS
+308 
-314 EMSQAFNNN
+314 
-323 VTSLKDLAKRLSG
+323 
-336 DLSSNDAN
+336 
-344 VFVTNWDTERD
+344 
-355 NGTIT
+355 
-360 YKDSGKYQLANAF
+360 
-373 MLAYGYGT
+373 
-381 PRLMSGYKFDNRD
+381 
-394 AGAPGATDTTV
+394 
-405 PDVDMNKACSTN
+405 
-417 TGDWNCEQRWT
+417 
-428 STRGMIAFHKY
+428 
-439 VGDTATS
+439 
-446 PVKDWQSNGNDSIAF
+446 
-461 SRGTK
+461 
-466 GFLAL
+466 
-471 NNGTKALDVTYDT
+471 
-484 TLPDGEYCNVFST
+484 
-497 QDCSQTVTVSGGKV
+497 
-511 KTTIPARSA
+511 
-520 IALYGGAT
+520 
-528 KASHPAASA
+528 
-537 TTDPSDPKV
+537 
-546 EIKDEAVKPTD
+546 
-557 TTLTVYYK
+557 
-565 NDNGYKQPYIHYG
+565 
-578 VGETWTDVPGKAMI
+578 
-592 YDKTSGYWKYTIET
+592 
-606 GGNAVQY
+606 
-613 VFNDGS
+613 
-619 NSWDNPN
+619 
-626 GGGNYEAAK
+626 
-635 GIVQQTVTD
+635 
-644 HASTVGSPKT
+644 
-654 YHQNGKTRL
+654 
-663 VVHYKAPAGDKAR
+663 
-676 ALWVWGSNSNTSAK
+676 
-690 LDGQQIEFSGTD
+690 
-702 CWGEVA
+702 
-708 TVTFDGTYT
+708 
-717 DFGVIVKGKDDWDK
+717 
-731 VGQND
+731 
-736 RNVKVAADGT
+736 
-746 AEIWVDG
+746 
-753 TASDLEQ
+753 
-760 TLTVAP
+760 
-766 ADYVSSCKGYDVNI
+766 
-780 TVHYYR
+780 
-786 DDGLYFN
+786 
-793 AGDTTNKTPQWDLWT
+793 
-808 WSGAGSVN
+808 
-816 SQQSLT
+816 
-822 SHDDWG
+822 
-828 EISTW
+828 
-833 TLKNYKYPTDTS
+833 
-845 SGASDIGLLRRYGG
+845 
-859 DAWIKEPDGENHFIP
+859 
-874 ADSLVFDSATKTGKA
+874 
-889 EVWLVAGDPT
+889 
-899 VYTAQPSLTV
+899 
-909 SVRSA
+909 
-914 EIADAKKI
+914 
-922 AVKLSGE
+922 
-929 PSGDVTATVTDEN
+929 
-942 RKTVDVADV
+942 
-951 KADKATVTVTTKD
+951 
-964 ALAVDGAYTVTISND
+964 
-979 KGDKIG
+979 
-985 SATAVAG
+985 
-992 AIVRTDDFD
+992 
-1001 KTYAYD
+1001 
-1007 GDDLGATWTKAK
+1007 
-1019 TTFKVWAPTATGVD
+1019 D

-1039 DTSADADQAYTSPM
+1039 DTSADAEQDYTSPM

-1058 GVWSVPIDGDLK
+1058 GVWSVAVDGDLK

-1081 DGTVS
+1081 DGTVN

-1115 FNRMPSF
+1115 FDRMPSF
-1122 GSSSNA
+1122 GSPSNA

-1151 GKYLGVVEAG
+1151 GKYLGVVEEG
-1161 TKNSQGKATGLDY
+1161 TTNTEGKATGLDY

-1199 PDDSNYNWGYDPE
+1199 LDDSNYNWGYDPE

-1227 PATRIV
+1227 PSTRIV

-1240 GLHNNGLRV
+1240 GLHKNGLRV

-1272 YYFRYNED
+1272 YYFRYNAD

-1301 KYIVNSVT
+1301 KYIVDSVT
-1309 YWAKNYNIDGFRFDL
+1309 YWAKNYNVDGFRFDL

-1329 LETIKEVRAALDKID
+1329 LETMKEVRAALDKID

-1352 GWDMNSTMDKSKMS
+1352 GWDMNTTMDKSKMS

-1372 ELDNTGFNGTKT
+1372 ELDNTDSNGTKT

-1411 VSGKADQEK
+1411 ISGKKDQEN

-1432 STEGA
+1432 TSEGA

>member
-26 AGALTLPVN
+26 AGTLTLPVN

-67 VIAFQQTWNTIAKE
+67 VIAFQQTWNTIAQE

-95 VSPPQESIKGSSWS
+95 VSPPQESIKGSSWW

-160 TTTYTGTNG
+160 TITYTGTNG
-169 SEYTPDTGSF
+169 SEYTPNTGSF
-179 PGFATSTYPDGLTA
+179 PGFATSTYPEGLTA
-193 ADFHTCTKE
+193 SDFHSCTKQIK
-202 VADYK
+202 DYT

-226 SEKVQDIEADYMARM
+226 SDKVQDIEADYMARM

-253 AKHINTDSLHAL
+253 AKHINTDSLKAL
-265 KAKLAQKIGK
+265 KAKLAQKVGK
-275 NASDIY
+275 NAADIY

-286 IGNASEAAGI
+286 IGNSAEAAGI
-296 QPPHYTQNGTVT
+296 QPPHYTQNGSVT

-314 EMSQAFNNN
+314 EMSQAFNGN
-323 VTSLKDLAKRLSG
+323 VTSLKDLATRLSG
-336 DLSSNDAN
+336 DLSSADAN
-344 VFVTNWDTERD
+344 VFVTNWDTERND
-355 NGTIT
+355 GTIT

-428 STRGMIAFHKY
+428 STRGMIAFHNY

-471 NNGTKALDVTYDT
+471 NNGTKALDITYDT

-497 QDCSQTVTVSGGKV
+497 QDCSQIVTVSGGRV

-578 VGETWTDVPGKAMI
+578 VGETWTDVPGKAMT

-626 GGGNYEAAK
+626 GGGNYEAAT

-644 HASTVGSPKT
+644 HASTVGSPKA

-663 VVHYKAPAGDKAR
+663 VVHYKAPADDEAR
-676 ALWVWGSNSNTSAK
+676 ALWVWGSNSNTSAN
-690 LDGQQIEFSGTD
+690 LDGKQFDFTGTD
-702 CWGEVA
+702 CWGKVA
-708 TVTFDGTYT
+708 DITIDGAYT
-717 DFGVIVKGKDDWDK
+717 DLGVIVKGKDNWDK
-731 VGQND
+731 VGQNN

-760 TLTVAP
+760 TLTAAP
-766 ADYVSSCKGYDVNI
+766 ADYISSCTGYDVDV

-808 WSGAGSVN
+808 WSGSGSAD
-816 SQQSLT
+816 SHQTFT

-828 EISTW
+828 EVSTW
-833 TLKNYKYPTDTS
+833 TLKGYNYAAASTS
-845 SGASDIGLLRRYGG
+845 AAGDIGLLRRYGG
-859 DAWIKEPDGENHFIP
+859 DTWAAKDPDDANHFIP
-874 ADSLVFDSATKTGKA
+874 ADSMLFDSATKTGKA

-929 PSGDVTATVTDEN
+929 PSSDVTATVTDEN
-942 RKTVDVADV
+942 GKTVDVADV
-951 KADKATVTVTTKD
+951 KADKATLTVTTKD
-964 ALAVDGAYTVTISND
+964 DLAVDGAYTVAVTND

-1007 GDDLGATWTKAK
+1007 GDDLGATWTKSK
-1019 TTFKVWAPTATGVD
+1019 TTFKVWAPTAKGVD

-1039 DTSADADQAYTSPM
+1039 DTSADAEQAYTSPM

-1058 GVWSVPIDGDLK
+1058 GVWSVAIDGDQK

-1081 DGTVS
+1081 DDTVN

-1199 PDDSNYNWGYDPE
+1199 LDDSNYNWGYDPE

-1227 PATRIV
+1227 PAARIV

-1272 YYFRYNED
+1272 YYFRYNAD

-1301 KYIVNSVT
+1301 KYIVDSVT

-1329 LETIKEVRAALDKID
+1329 LETMKAVRAALDKID

-1464 MTLYDKL
+1464 LTLYDKL

-1485 RAELADSAVFLAQ
+1485 RAELADSALFLSQ

-1533 LNDANYGASAE
+1533 LNDANYGANAE
-1544 YVKGLIALRKKVA
+1544 YVKGLIALRKKIA
-1557 AFRMSDYDQIANN
+1557 AFRMSSYDQIAQN
-1570 TKVLQAKDGV
+1570 TKVLEAKDGV

-1589 GTYVVI
+1589 GTYVVV
-1595 LNANDADSTVSGLT
+1595 LNANDTDATVSGLT
-1609 AGDYKLLVSDGTVTA
+1609 AGDYKLLVSDGAVTA
-1624 DASKAKTAAIT
+1624 DPSEAKTAT
-1635 DAGYTAPALS
+1635 VSGAGYTVPALS
-1645 ATVLAFVP
+1645 AAVLAFAP
-1653 STKTDTP
+1653 KGATDTP
-1660 GDKADDK
+1660 GDNTGDKAAQQPTQK
-1667 GNAPAQKDD
+1667 PAQK
-1676 NGNTA
+1676 
-1681 AKPQDGKSAAQAA
+1681 PQDSKSAAQAA
-1694 NQPADLAKTG
+1694 NKPADLAKTG

-1710 ILVCLALALAG
+1710 ILVCMALALAG
-1721 AMSLAGERR
+1721 AMSLAGERKAR
-1730 AKHGAYRD
+1730 NGSHRD

>member
-1 MAIQRFKTAACK
+1 M
-13 TLGVAVCTAMVLG
+13 
-26 AGALTLPVN
+26 
-35 AQAEDQTSTSS
+35 
-46 GSSTSSV
+46 
-53 TASTAAS
+53 
-60 WVNSDVQ
+60 
-67 VIAFQQTWNTIAKE
+67 
-81 CKDTYGPEGVGYVE
+81 
-95 VSPPQESIKGSSWS
+95 
-109 TSYQPVSYKLDS
+109 
-121 KLGTEA
+121 
-127 EFKNMITVCKAQ
+127 
-139 GVGIIADV
+139 
-147 VMNNTAAPSTDGK
+147 
-160 TTTYTGTNG
+160 
-169 SEYTPDTGSF
+169 
-179 PGFATSTYPDGLTA
+179 
-193 ADFHTCTKE
+193 
-202 VADYK
+202 
-207 NQEEVQQC
+207 
-215 RLLGMLDFDSE
+215 
-226 SEKVQDIEADYMARM
+226 
-241 YNYGVLGFRIDA
+241 
-253 AKHINTDSLHAL
+253 
-265 KAKLAQKIGK
+265 
-275 NASDIY
+275 
-281 WIQEV
+281 
-286 IGNASEAAGI
+286 
-296 QPPHYTQNGTVT
+296 
-308 EFGFKS
+308 
-314 EMSQAFNNN
+314 
-323 VTSLKDLAKRLSG
+323 
-336 DLSSNDAN
+336 
-344 VFVTNWDTERD
+344 
-355 NGTIT
+355 
-360 YKDSGKYQLANAF
+360 
-373 MLAYGYGT
+373 
-381 PRLMSGYKFDNRD
+381 
-394 AGAPGATDTTV
+394 
-405 PDVDMNKACSTN
+405 
-417 TGDWNCEQRWT
+417 
-428 STRGMIAFHKY
+428 
-439 VGDTATS
+439 
-446 PVKDWQSNGNDSIAF
+446 
-461 SRGTK
+461 
-466 GFLAL
+466 
-471 NNGTKALDVTYDT
+471 
-484 TLPDGEYCNVFST
+484 
-497 QDCSQTVTVSGGKV
+497 
-511 KTTIPARSA
+511 
-520 IALYGGAT
+520 
-528 KASHPAASA
+528 
-537 TTDPSDPKV
+537 
-546 EIKDEAVKPTD
+546 
-557 TTLTVYYK
+557 
-565 NDNGYKQPYIHYG
+565 
-578 VGETWTDVPGKAMI
+578 
-592 YDKTSGYWKYTIET
+592 
-606 GGNAVQY
+606 
-613 VFNDGS
+613 
-619 NSWDNPN
+619 
-626 GGGNYEAAK
+626 
-635 GIVQQTVTD
+635 
-644 HASTVGSPKT
+644 
-654 YHQNGKTRL
+654 
-663 VVHYKAPAGDKAR
+663 
-676 ALWVWGSNSNTSAK
+676 
-690 LDGQQIEFSGTD
+690 
-702 CWGEVA
+702 
-708 TVTFDGTYT
+708 
-717 DFGVIVKGKDDWDK
+717 
-731 VGQND
+731 
-736 RNVKVAADGT
+736 
-746 AEIWVDG
+746 
-753 TASDLEQ
+753 
-760 TLTVAP
+760 
-766 ADYVSSCKGYDVNI
+766 
-780 TVHYYR
+780 
-786 DDGLYFN
+786 
-793 AGDTTNKTPQWDLWT
+793 
-808 WSGAGSVN
+808 
-816 SQQSLT
+816 
-822 SHDDWG
+822 
-828 EISTW
+828 
-833 TLKNYKYPTDTS
+833 
-845 SGASDIGLLRRYGG
+845 
-859 DAWIKEPDGENHFIP
+859 
-874 ADSLVFDSATKTGKA
+874 
-889 EVWLVAGDPT
+889 
-899 VYTAQPSLTV
+899 
-909 SVRSA
+909 
-914 EIADAKKI
+914 
-922 AVKLSGE
+922 
-929 PSGDVTATVTDEN
+929 
-942 RKTVDVADV
+942 
-951 KADKATVTVTTKD
+951 
-964 ALAVDGAYTVTISND
+964 
-979 KGDKIG
+979 
-985 SATAVAG
+985 
-992 AIVRTDDFD
+992 
-1001 KTYAYD
+1001 
-1007 GDDLGATWTKAK
+1007 
-1019 TTFKVWAPTATGVD
+1019 
-1033 LVVYKS
+1033 VVYKS
-1039 DTSADADQAYTSPM
+1039 DTSADAEQDYTSPM

-1058 GVWSVPIDGDLK
+1058 GVWSVAVDGDLK

-1081 DGTVS
+1081 DGTVN

-1115 FNRMPSF
+1115 FDRMPSF
-1122 GSSSNA
+1122 GSPSNA

-1151 GKYLGVVEAG
+1151 GKYLGVVEEG
-1161 TKNSQGKATGLDY
+1161 TTNTEGKATGLDY

-1199 PDDSNYNWGYDPE
+1199 LDDSNYNWGYDPE

-1227 PATRIV
+1227 PSTRIV

-1240 GLHNNGLRV
+1240 GLHKNGLRV

-1272 YYFRYNED
+1272 YYFRYNAD

-1301 KYIVNSVT
+1301 KYIVDSVT
-1309 YWAKNYNIDGFRFDL
+1309 YWAKNYNVDGFRFDL

-1329 LETIKEVRAALDKID
+1329 LETMKEVRAALDKID

-1352 GWDMNSTMDKSKMS
+1352 GWDMNTTMDKSKMS

-1372 ELDNTGFNGTKT
+1372 ELDNTDSNGTKT

-1411 VSGKADQEK
+1411 ISGKKDQEN

-1432 STEGA
+1432 TSEGA

>member
-26 AGALTLPVN
+26 AGALTLPVI
-35 AQAEDQTSTSS
+35 AQAGDSNSTSP
-46 GSSTSSV
+46 GSSASNV

-95 VSPPQESIKGSSWS
+95 VSPPQESIKGSSWW

-147 VMNNTAAPSTDGK
+147 VMNNTASPDNKGTL
-160 TTTYTGTNG
+160 TGTNG
-169 SEYTPDTGSF
+169 SEYTPDAGSF
-179 PGFATSTYPDGLTA
+179 PGFATSTYPEGITA
-193 ADFHTCTKE
+193 DDFHTCTDKIK
-202 VADYK
+202 DYT

-226 SEKVQDIEADYMARM
+226 SDKVQDIEADYMARM

-265 KAKLAQKIGK
+265 KAKLAQKVGK

-286 IGNASEAAGI
+286 IGNGSEAAGI

-314 EMSQAFNNN
+314 EMSQAFNGNI
-323 VTSLKDLAKRLSG
+323 TSLKDLATRLSG

-344 VFVTNWDTERD
+344 VFVTNWDTERSD
-355 NGTIT
+355 GTIT
-360 YKDSGKYQLANAF
+360 YKDGGKYQLANAF

-381 PRLMSGYKFDNRD
+381 PRLMSGYKFDD
-394 AGAPGATDTTV
+394 SASGAPGATDTKV
-405 PDVDMNKACSTN
+405 PDVDMSQACATN
-417 TGDWNCEQRWT
+417 SGDWNCEQRWT
-428 STRGMIAFHKY
+428 STRGLIAFHNY
-439 VGDTATS
+439 VGDTAAS
-446 PVKDWQSNGNDSIAF
+446 PVNDWQSSGNDSIAF

-471 NNGTKALDVTYDT
+471 NNGTKALDVTYET

-528 KASHPAASA
+528 KANHPEASA
-537 TTDPSDPKV
+537 TTDPSDPENV
-546 EIKDEAVKPTD
+546 IKDETVKPTD

-565 NDNGYKQPYIHYG
+565 NDNKYEQPYIHYG
-578 VGETWTDVPGKAMI
+578 IGSTWTDVPGKAMT
-592 YDKTSGYWKYTIET
+592 YDKTSGYWKHTIET
-606 GGNAVQY
+606 DGNAVQY
-613 VFNDGS
+613 VFNDGN

-626 GGGNYEAAK
+626 GGGNYEAAA

-644 HASTVGSPKT
+644 HASTVGSPKA

-663 VVHYKAPAGDKAR
+663 VVHYKAPVGDKAR
-676 ALWVWGSNSNTSAK
+676 ALWVWGSNSNTSAS

-708 TVTFDGTYT
+708 NVTFDGTYT

-760 TLTVAP
+760 TLTDAP
-766 ADYVSSCKGYDVNI
+766 ADYVSSCKGYDVNV

-793 AGDTTNKTPQWDLWT
+793 SSDTANKTPQWDLWT
-808 WSGAGSVN
+808 WSGSGSAD
-816 SQQSLT
+816 SHQTFT

-828 EISTW
+828 EVSTW
-833 TLKNYKYPTDTS
+833 TLKGYNYAAATS
-845 SGASDIGLLRRYGG
+845 SAAGDIGLLRRYGG
-859 DAWIKEPDGENHFIP
+859 DTWAAKDPDDTNHFIP
-874 ADSLVFDSATKTGKA
+874 SDSMVFDTAFKTGKA

-922 AVKLSGE
+922 SAKLSGE
-929 PSGDVTATVTDEN
+929 PSGDVTATVTDAN
-942 RKTVDVADV
+942 GKTVEVADV

-992 AIVRTDDFD
+992 AVVRTDDFD

-1019 TTFKVWAPTATGVD
+1019 TTFKVWAPTAIGVD

-1039 DTSADADQAYTSPM
+1039 DTSADAEQAYTSPM

-1081 DGTVS
+1081 DGTVN
-1086 YSPDPYATAA
+1086 YSADPYATAA

-1105 LSDAEKSIKD
+1105 LSDEEKSIKD
-1115 FNRMPSF
+1115 FDRMPSF

-1151 GKYLGVVEAG
+1151 GKYLGVVEEG
-1161 TKNSQGKATGLDY
+1161 TTNSQGKATGLDY

-1199 PDDSNYNWGYDPE
+1199 LDDSNYNWGYDPE

-1227 PATRIV
+1227 PSTRIV

-1240 GLHNNGLRV
+1240 GLHKNGLRV
-1249 IMDVVYNHVADAS
+1249 IMDVVYNHVADTS

-1272 YYFRYNED
+1272 YYFRYNAD

-1301 KYIVNSVT
+1301 KYIVDSVT
-1309 YWAKNYNIDGFRFDL
+1309 YWAKNYNVDGFRFDL

-1329 LETIKEVRAALDKID
+1329 LKTMKEVRAALDKID

-1352 GWDMNSTMDKSKMS
+1352 GWDMNTTMDKSKMS

-1372 ELDNTGFNGTKT
+1372 ELDNTGSNGTKT

-1411 VSGKADQEK
+1411 ISGKTDQEN

-1432 STEGA
+1432 MGEGA

-1471 VKSVPNDDEATRTK
+1471 VKSVPGDDEATRTK
-1485 RAELADSAVFLAQ
+1485 RAELADSAVFLSQ

-1506 QEFLRTKNGDGN
+1506 QEFQRTKNGDGN

-1533 LNDANYGASAE
+1533 LNDANYGANAE

-1653 STKTDTP
+1653 S
-1660 GDKADDK
+1660 
-1667 GNAPAQKDD
+1667 QKDD

>member
-26 AGALTLPVN
+26 AGTLTLPVN

-67 VIAFQQTWNTIAKE
+67 VIAFQQTWNTIAQE

-95 VSPPQESIKGSSWS
+95 VSPPQESIKGSSWW

-160 TTTYTGTNG
+160 TITYTGTNG
-169 SEYTPDTGSF
+169 SEYTPNTGSF
-179 PGFATSTYPDGLTA
+179 PGFATSTYPEGLTA
-193 ADFHTCTKE
+193 SDFHSCTKQIK
-202 VADYK
+202 DYT

-226 SEKVQDIEADYMARM
+226 SDKVQDIEADYMARM
-241 YNYGVLGFRIDA
+241 YNYGVIGFRIDA
-253 AKHINTDSLHAL
+253 AKHINTDSLKAL
-265 KAKLAQKIGK
+265 KAKLAQKVGK
-275 NASDIY
+275 NAADIY

-286 IGNASEAAGI
+286 IGNSAEAAGI
-296 QPPHYTQNGTVT
+296 QPPHYTQNGSVT

-314 EMSQAFNNN
+314 EMSQAFNGN
-323 VTSLKDLAKRLSG
+323 VTSLKDLATRLSG
-336 DLSSNDAN
+336 DLSSADAN
-344 VFVTNWDTERD
+344 VFVTNWDTERND
-355 NGTIT
+355 GTIT

-381 PRLMSGYKFDNRD
+381 PRLMSGYKFDDND
-394 AGAPGATDTTV
+394 SGAPGATETKV
-405 PDVDMNKACSTN
+405 PDVDMAKACATN
-417 TGDWNCEQRWT
+417 GGDWNCEQRWT
-428 STRGMIAFHKY
+428 STRGMIAFHNY

-471 NNGTKALDVTYDT
+471 NNGTKALDITYDT

-497 QDCSQTVTVSGGKV
+497 QDCSQIVTVSGGRV

-578 VGETWTDVPGKAMI
+578 VGETWTDVPGKAMT
-592 YDKTSGYWKYTIET
+592 YDKTSDYWKYTIET

-626 GGGNYEAAK
+626 GGGNYEAAT

-644 HASTVGSPKT
+644 HASTVGSPKA

-663 VVHYKAPAGDKAR
+663 VVHYKAPADDEAR
-676 ALWVWGSNSNTSAK
+676 ALWVWGSNSNTSAN
-690 LDGQQIEFSGTD
+690 LDGKQFDFTGTD
-702 CWGEVA
+702 CWGKVA
-708 TVTFDGTYT
+708 DITIDGAYT
-717 DFGVIVKGKDDWDK
+717 DLGVIVKGKDNWDK
-731 VGQND
+731 VGQNN

-760 TLTVAP
+760 TLTAAP
-766 ADYVSSCKGYDVNI
+766 ADYISSCTGYDVDV

-808 WSGAGSVN
+808 WSGSGSAD
-816 SQQSLT
+816 SHQTFT

-828 EISTW
+828 EVSTW
-833 TLKNYKYPTDTS
+833 TLKGYNYAAASTS
-845 SGASDIGLLRRYGG
+845 AAGDIGLLRRYGG
-859 DAWIKEPDGENHFIP
+859 DTWAAKDPDDANHFIP
-874 ADSLVFDSATKTGKA
+874 ADSMLFDSATKTGKA

-929 PSGDVTATVTDEN
+929 PSSDVTATVTDEN
-942 RKTVDVADV
+942 GKTVDVADV
-951 KADKATVTVTTKD
+951 KADKATLTVTTKD
-964 ALAVDGAYTVTISND
+964 DLAVDGAYTVAVTND

-1007 GDDLGATWTKAK
+1007 GDDLGATWTKSK
-1019 TTFKVWAPTATGVD
+1019 TTFKVWAPTAKGVD

-1039 DTSADADQAYTSPM
+1039 DTSADAEQAYTSPM

-1058 GVWSVPIDGDLK
+1058 GVWSVAIDGDQK

-1081 DGTVS
+1081 DDTVN

-1105 LSDAEKSIKD
+1105 LSDEEKSIKD

-1199 PDDSNYNWGYDPE
+1199 LDDSNYNWGYDPE

-1227 PATRIV
+1227 PAARIV

-1272 YYFRYNED
+1272 YYFRYNAD

-1301 KYIVNSVT
+1301 KYIVDSVT

-1329 LETIKEVRAALDKID
+1329 LETMKAVRAALDKID

-1411 VSGKADQEK
+1411 VSGKADQEN

-1464 MTLYDKL
+1464 LTLYDKL

-1485 RAELADSAVFLAQ
+1485 RAELADSALFLSQ

-1533 LNDANYGASAE
+1533 LNDANYGANAE
-1544 YVKGLIALRKKVA
+1544 YVKGLIALRKKIA
-1557 AFRMSDYDQIANN
+1557 AFRMSSYDQIAQN
-1570 TKVLQAKDGV
+1570 TKVLEAKDGV

-1589 GTYVVI
+1589 GTYVVV
-1595 LNANDADSTVSGLT
+1595 LNANDTDATVSGLT
-1609 AGDYKLLVSDGTVTA
+1609 AGDYKLLVSDGAVTA
-1624 DASKAKTAAIT
+1624 DPSEAKTAT
-1635 DAGYTAPALS
+1635 VSDAGYTVPALS
-1645 ATVLAFVP
+1645 AAVLAFAP
-1653 STKTDTP
+1653 KGATDTP
-1660 GDKADDK
+1660 GDNTGDKAAQQPTQK
-1667 GNAPAQKDD
+1667 PAQK
-1676 NGNTA
+1676 
-1681 AKPQDGKSAAQAA
+1681 PQDSKSAAQAA
-1694 NQPADLAKTG
+1694 NKPADLAKTG

-1710 ILVCLALALAG
+1710 ILVCMALALAG
-1721 AMSLAGERR
+1721 VMSLAGERKAR
-1730 AKHGAYRD
+1730 NGSHRD

>member
-1 MAIQRFKTAACK
+1 M
-13 TLGVAVCTAMVLG
+13 
-26 AGALTLPVN
+26 
-35 AQAEDQTSTSS
+35 
-46 GSSTSSV
+46 
-53 TASTAAS
+53 
-60 WVNSDVQ
+60 
-67 VIAFQQTWNTIAKE
+67 
-81 CKDTYGPEGVGYVE
+81 
-95 VSPPQESIKGSSWS
+95 
-109 TSYQPVSYKLDS
+109 
-121 KLGTEA
+121 
-127 EFKNMITVCKAQ
+127 
-139 GVGIIADV
+139 
-147 VMNNTAAPSTDGK
+147 
-160 TTTYTGTNG
+160 
-169 SEYTPDTGSF
+169 
-179 PGFATSTYPDGLTA
+179 
-193 ADFHTCTKE
+193 
-202 VADYK
+202 
-207 NQEEVQQC
+207 
-215 RLLGMLDFDSE
+215 
-226 SEKVQDIEADYMARM
+226 
-241 YNYGVLGFRIDA
+241 
-253 AKHINTDSLHAL
+253 
-265 KAKLAQKIGK
+265 
-275 NASDIY
+275 
-281 WIQEV
+281 
-286 IGNASEAAGI
+286 
-296 QPPHYTQNGTVT
+296 
-308 EFGFKS
+308 
-314 EMSQAFNNN
+314 
-323 VTSLKDLAKRLSG
+323 
-336 DLSSNDAN
+336 
-344 VFVTNWDTERD
+344 
-355 NGTIT
+355 
-360 YKDSGKYQLANAF
+360 
-373 MLAYGYGT
+373 
-381 PRLMSGYKFDNRD
+381 
-394 AGAPGATDTTV
+394 
-405 PDVDMNKACSTN
+405 
-417 TGDWNCEQRWT
+417 
-428 STRGMIAFHKY
+428 
-439 VGDTATS
+439 
-446 PVKDWQSNGNDSIAF
+446 
-461 SRGTK
+461 
-466 GFLAL
+466 
-471 NNGTKALDVTYDT
+471 
-484 TLPDGEYCNVFST
+484 
-497 QDCSQTVTVSGGKV
+497 
-511 KTTIPARSA
+511 
-520 IALYGGAT
+520 
-528 KASHPAASA
+528 
-537 TTDPSDPKV
+537 
-546 EIKDEAVKPTD
+546 
-557 TTLTVYYK
+557 
-565 NDNGYKQPYIHYG
+565 
-578 VGETWTDVPGKAMI
+578 
-592 YDKTSGYWKYTIET
+592 
-606 GGNAVQY
+606 
-613 VFNDGS
+613 
-619 NSWDNPN
+619 
-626 GGGNYEAAK
+626 
-635 GIVQQTVTD
+635 
-644 HASTVGSPKT
+644 
-654 YHQNGKTRL
+654 
-663 VVHYKAPAGDKAR
+663 
-676 ALWVWGSNSNTSAK
+676 
-690 LDGQQIEFSGTD
+690 
-702 CWGEVA
+702 
-708 TVTFDGTYT
+708 
-717 DFGVIVKGKDDWDK
+717 
-731 VGQND
+731 
-736 RNVKVAADGT
+736 
-746 AEIWVDG
+746 
-753 TASDLEQ
+753 
-760 TLTVAP
+760 
-766 ADYVSSCKGYDVNI
+766 
-780 TVHYYR
+780 
-786 DDGLYFN
+786 
-793 AGDTTNKTPQWDLWT
+793 
-808 WSGAGSVN
+808 
-816 SQQSLT
+816 
-822 SHDDWG
+822 
-828 EISTW
+828 
-833 TLKNYKYPTDTS
+833 
-845 SGASDIGLLRRYGG
+845 
-859 DAWIKEPDGENHFIP
+859 
-874 ADSLVFDSATKTGKA
+874 
-889 EVWLVAGDPT
+889 
-899 VYTAQPSLTV
+899 
-909 SVRSA
+909 
-914 EIADAKKI
+914 
-922 AVKLSGE
+922 
-929 PSGDVTATVTDEN
+929 TATVTDEN

-964 ALAVDGAYTVTISND
+964 DLAVDGAYTVTVSND

-1007 GDDLGATWTKAK
+1007 GDDLGATWTKSK
-1019 TTFKVWAPTATGVD
+1019 TTFKVWAPTAKGVD

-1039 DTSADADQAYTSPM
+1039 DTSADAEQDYTSPM
-1053 TKGDK
+1053 IKGAK
-1058 GVWSVPIDGDLK
+1058 GVWSVAVDGDLK

-1081 DGTVS
+1081 DGTVN

-1115 FNRMPSF
+1115 FDRMPSF

-1151 GKYLGVVEAG
+1151 GKYLGVVEEG

-1199 PDDSNYNWGYDPE
+1199 LDDSNYNWGYDPE

-1227 PATRIV
+1227 PSTRIV

-1240 GLHNNGLRV
+1240 GLHKNGLRV

-1272 YYFRYNED
+1272 YYFRYNAD

-1301 KYIVNSVT
+1301 KYIVDSVT
-1309 YWAKNYNIDGFRFDL
+1309 YWAKNYNVDGFRFDL

-1329 LETIKEVRAALDKID
+1329 LETMKEVRAALDKID

-1352 GWDMNSTMDKSKMS
+1352 GWDMNTTMDKSKMS

-1372 ELDNTGFNGTKT
+1372 ELDNTDSNGTKT

-1411 VSGKADQEK
+1411 ISGKKDQEN

-1432 STEGA
+1432 TSEGA

-1721 AMSLAGERR
+1721 AMSLAGERK

>member
-1 MAIQRFKTAACK
+1 MAIQRFNSAAK
-13 TLGVAVCTAMVLG
+13 RAFGAAVCAAMVLG
-26 AGALTLPVN
+26 SGALVLPSI
-35 AQAEDQTSTSS
+35 AQAGDTSGSS
-46 GSSTSSV
+46 GSSPTTSSNV
-53 TASTAAS
+53 SAANAAD

-67 VIAFQQTWNTIAKE
+67 VIAFQQTWNTIAQE

-95 VSPPQESIKGSSWS
+95 VSPPQESIKGSSWW

-121 KLGTEA
+121 KLGSEQ
-127 EFKNMITVCKAQ
+127 EFKNMVTTCKAQ

-147 VMNNTAAPSTDGK
+147 VMNNTAAPDNKGTF
-160 TTTYTGTNG
+160 TGTNG
-169 SEYTPDTGSF
+169 SQYTPDAGSF
-179 PGFATSTYPDGLTA
+179 PGFATSAYPDGLTA
-193 ADFHTCTKE
+193 ADFHTCTKQI
-202 VADYK
+202 ADYK
-207 NQEEVQQC
+207 DQEEVQQC
-215 RLLGMLDFDSE
+215 RLNGMLDFDSE
-226 SEKVQDIEADYMARM
+226 SDKVQDIEADYMARM
-241 YNYGVLGFRIDA
+241 YNYGVIGFRIDA

-286 IGNASEAAGI
+286 IGNGSEAAGI

-446 PVKDWQSNGNDSIAF
+446 PAKDWQSNGNDSIAF

-528 KASHPAASA
+528 KASHQAASA

-565 NDNGYKQPYIHYG
+565 NDNGYQQPYIHYG
-578 VGETWTDVPGKAMI
+578 VGETWTDVPGKAMT

-626 GGGNYEAAK
+626 GGGNYKAAK

-663 VVHYKAPAGDKAR
+663 VVHYKAPAGDKDR
-676 ALWVWGSNSNTSAK
+676 ALWVWGSNANTSANLGGK
-690 LDGQQIEFSGTD
+690 QFDFTGTD
-702 CWGEVA
+702 CWGKVA
-708 TVTFDGTYT
+708 DITIDGAYT
-717 DFGVIVKGKDDWDK
+717 DLGVIVKDKDDWRYK

-736 RNVKVAADGT
+736 RNVKVNADGT

-766 ADYVSSCKGYDVNI
+766 ADYVSSCTGYDVDV

-808 WSGAGSVN
+808 WSGSGSVD
-816 SQQSLT
+816 SQHNLT

-859 DAWIKEPDGENHFIP
+859 DAWIKEPDDANHFIP
-874 ADSLVFDSATKTGKA
+874 TDSLVFDSATKTGKA

-929 PSGDVTATVTDEN
+929 PSSDVTATVKDEN
-942 RKTVDVADV
+942 GKTIDVADV
-951 KADKATVTVTTKD
+951 KADKATLTVTTKD
-964 ALAVDGAYTVTISND
+964 DLAVDGAYTVTVTND

-1007 GDDLGATWTKAK
+1007 GDDLGATWTKSK

-1039 DTSADADQAYTSPM
+1039 DTSADAEQDYTSPM

-1058 GVWSVPIDGDLK
+1058 GVWSVAVDGDLK

-1081 DGTVS
+1081 DGTVN

-1115 FNRMPSF
+1115 FDRMPSF

-1137 LTKNANSGVSEANR
+1137 LTMNANSGVSEANR
-1151 GKYLGVVEAG
+1151 GKYLGVVEEG
-1161 TKNSQGKATGLDY
+1161 TTNPQGKATGLDY

-1186 PMFDYASVDETKA
+1186 PMFDYASVDETKTL
-1199 PDDSNYNWGYDPE
+1199 DDNNYNWGYDPE

-1227 PATRIV
+1227 PSTRIV
-1233 EAKEMVN
+1233 EAKEMIN
-1240 GLHNNGLRV
+1240 GLHKNGLRV

-1272 YYFRYNED
+1272 YYFRYNAD

-1301 KYIVNSVT
+1301 KYIVDSVT
-1309 YWAKNYNIDGFRFDL
+1309 YWAKNYNVDGFRFDL

-1329 LETIKEVRAALDKID
+1329 LETMKAVRAALDKID

-1352 GWDMNSTMDKSKMS
+1352 GWDMNTTMDKSKMS

-1372 ELDNTGFNGTKT
+1372 ELDNTGSNGTKT

-1411 VSGKADQEK
+1411 ISGKKDQEK

-1432 STEGA
+1432 TSEGA

-1451 ASQVVQY
+1451 AAQVVQY

-1464 MTLYDKL
+1464 PTLYDKL

-1485 RAELADSAVFLAQ
+1485 RAELADAVVFLSQ

-1506 QEFLRTKNGDGN
+1506 QEFLRTKNGEGN

-1533 LNDANYGASAE
+1533 LDDANYGASAK
-1544 YVKGLIALRKKVA
+1544 YVKGLIALRKKIA
-1557 AFRMSDYDQIANN
+1557 AFRMSSYDQIAQN
-1570 TKVLQAKDGV
+1570 TKVLQDKDGV
-1580 VAYQVKDDD
+1580 VAYQIKDND

-1595 LNANDADSTVSGLT
+1595 LNANETDTKVSGLT
-1609 AGDYKLLVSDGTVTA
+1609 AGNYKLLVADGTVTA
-1624 DASKAKTAAIT
+1624 DAAKAK
-1635 DAGYTAPALS
+1635 DASVTEDGYTAAALS
-1645 ATVLAFVP
+1645 ATVLAYAP
-1653 STKTDTP
+1653 KSATDEPGNTP
-1660 GDKADDK
+1660 GKSDATSGKKAE
-1667 GNAPAQKDD
+1667 GNQA
-1676 NGNTA
+1676 
-1681 AKPQDGKSAAQAA
+1681 AAQAA
-1694 NQPADLAKTG
+1694 NTPANLAKTG

-1721 AMSLAGERR
+1721 AMSLAGERK
-1730 AKHGAYRD
+1730 AKHSAYRD

>member
-95 VSPPQESIKGSSWS
+95 VSPPQESIKGSSWW

-169 SEYTPDTGSF
+169 SEYTPNTGSF
-179 PGFATSTYPDGLTA
+179 PGFATSTYPEGLTA
-193 ADFHTCTKE
+193 SDFHSCTKQIK
-202 VADYK
+202 DYT

-226 SEKVQDIEADYMARM
+226 SDKVQDIEADYMARM

-253 AKHINTDSLHAL
+253 AKHINTDSLKAL
-265 KAKLAQKIGK
+265 KAKLAQKVGK
-275 NASDIY
+275 NAADIY

-286 IGNASEAAGI
+286 IGNSAEAAGI
-296 QPPHYTQNGTVT
+296 QPPHYTQNGSVT

-314 EMSQAFNNN
+314 EMSQAFNGN
-323 VTSLKDLAKRLSG
+323 VTSLKDLATRLSG
-336 DLSSNDAN
+336 DLSSADAN
-344 VFVTNWDTERD
+344 VFVTNWDTERND
-355 NGTIT
+355 GTIT

-381 PRLMSGYKFDNRD
+381 PRLMSGYKFDDND
-394 AGAPGATDTTV
+394 SGAPGATATKV
-405 PDVDMNKACSTN
+405 PDVDMAKACATN
-417 TGDWNCEQRWT
+417 GGDWNCEQRWT
-428 STRGMIAFHKY
+428 STRGMIAFHNY

-578 VGETWTDVPGKAMI
+578 VGETWTDVPGKAMT
-592 YDKTSGYWKYTIET
+592 YDKASGYWKYTIET
-606 GGNAVQY
+606 RGNAVQY

-644 HASTVGSPKT
+644 HASTVGSPKA

-663 VVHYKAPAGDKAR
+663 VVHYKAPADDEAR
-676 ALWVWGSNSNTSAK
+676 ALWVWGSNSNTSAN

-717 DFGVIVKGKDDWDK
+717 DLGVIVKGKDDWNK
-731 VGQND
+731 VGEND

-760 TLTVAP
+760 TLTAAP
-766 ADYVSSCKGYDVNI
+766 ADYISSCTGYDVDV

-808 WSGAGSVN
+808 WSGSGSAD
-816 SQQSLT
+816 SHQTFT

-828 EISTW
+828 EVSTW
-833 TLKNYKYPTDTS
+833 TLKGYNYVAASTS
-845 SGASDIGLLRRYGG
+845 AAGDIGLLRRYGG
-859 DAWIKEPDGENHFIP
+859 DTWAAKDPDDANHFIP
-874 ADSLVFDSATKTGKA
+874 ADSMVFDSSTKTGKA

-929 PSGDVTATVTDEN
+929 PSSDVTATVTDEN
-942 RKTVDVADV
+942 GKTVDVADV
-951 KADKATVTVTTKD
+951 KVNNATVTVTTKD
-964 ALAVDGAYTVTISND
+964 DLAVDGAYTVAVTND

-1007 GDDLGATWTKAK
+1007 GDDLGAMWTKSK
-1019 TTFKVWAPTATGVD
+1019 TTFKVWAPTAKGVD
-1033 LVVYKS
+1033 LVVYNKP

-1053 TKGDK
+1053 AKGDK
-1058 GVWSVPIDGDLK
+1058 GVWSVAIDGDLK

-1081 DGTVS
+1081 DDTVN

-1186 PMFDYASVDETKA
+1186 PMFDYASVDETK
-1199 PDDSNYNWGYDPE
+1199 PLDDSNYNWGYDPE

-1272 YYFRYNED
+1272 YYFRYNAD

-1301 KYIVNSVT
+1301 KYIVDSVT
-1309 YWAKNYNIDGFRFDL
+1309 YWAKNYNVDGFRFDL

-1329 LETIKEVRAALDKID
+1329 LETMKAVRAALDKID

-1390 FNDSIRDGLKGSVF
+1390 FNDSIRDGLRGSVF

-1411 VSGKADQEK
+1411 VSGKAGQEK

-1432 STEGA
+1432 TSEGA

-1464 MTLYDKL
+1464 PTLYDKL

-1533 LNDANYGASAE
+1533 LNDANYGANAE
-1544 YVKGLIALRKKVA
+1544 YVKGLIALRKKIA
-1557 AFRMSDYDQIANN
+1557 AFRMSSYDQIAQN
-1570 TKVLQAKDGV
+1570 TKVLEAKDGV

-1589 GTYVVI
+1589 GTYVVV
-1595 LNANDADSTVSGLT
+1595 LNANDTDATVSGLT

-1624 DASKAKTAAIT
+1624 DPSAAKTT
-1635 DAGYTAPALS
+1635 TVSDAGYTVPALS
-1645 ATVLAFVP
+1645 AAVLAFAP
-1653 STKTDTP
+1653 KGATDTP
-1660 GDKADDK
+1660 GDNTGNKAAQQPTQK
-1667 GNAPAQKDD
+1667 PAQK
-1676 NGNTA
+1676 
-1681 AKPQDGKSAAQAA
+1681 PQDNKSAAQAA
-1694 NQPADLAKTG
+1694 NKPADLAKTG

-1710 ILVCLALALAG
+1710 ILVCMALALAG
-1721 AMSLAGERR
+1721 AMSLAGERKAR
-1730 AKHGAYRD
+1730 NGSHRD

>member
-26 AGALTLPVN
+26 AGALTLPVI
-35 AQAEDQTSTSS
+35 AQAGDSNSTSP
-46 GSSTSSV
+46 GSSASNV

-95 VSPPQESIKGSSWS
+95 VSPPQESIKGSSWW

-147 VMNNTAAPSTDGK
+147 VMNNTASPDNKGTF
-160 TTTYTGTNG
+160 TGTNG
-169 SEYTPDTGSF
+169 SEYTPDAGSF

-193 ADFHTCTKE
+193 TDFHSCTKQI
-202 VADYK
+202 ADYK
-207 NQEEVQQC
+207 NQEEVQRC
-215 RLLGMLDFDSE
+215 RLSGMLDFDSE
-226 SEKVQDIEADYMARM
+226 SDKVQDIEADYMARM
-241 YNYGVLGFRIDA
+241 YDYGVVGFRIDA

-394 AGAPGATDTTV
+394 AGAPGAIDTTV

-578 VGETWTDVPGKAMI
+578 VGETWTDVPGKAMT

-676 ALWVWGSNSNTSAK
+676 ALWVWGSNSNTSAS

-717 DFGVIVKGKDDWDK
+717 DFGVIIKGKDDWDK

-808 WSGAGSVN
+808 WSGAGSVD

-859 DAWIKEPDGENHFIP
+859 DAWIKEPDGGDHFIP

-922 AVKLSGE
+922 SAKLSGE
-929 PSGDVTATVTDEN
+929 PSGDVTATVVDAN
-942 RKTVDVADV
+942 GKTVEVADV

-992 AIVRTDDFD
+992 AVVRTDDFD

-1019 TTFKVWAPTATGVD
+1019 TTFKVWAPTAIGVD

-1039 DTSADADQAYTSPM
+1039 DTSADAEQAYTSPM

-1081 DGTVS
+1081 DGTVN
-1086 YSPDPYATAA
+1086 YSADPYATAA

-1105 LSDAEKSIKD
+1105 LSDEEKSIKD
-1115 FNRMPSF
+1115 FDRMPSF

-1151 GKYLGVVEAG
+1151 GKYLGVVEEG
-1161 TKNSQGKATGLDY
+1161 TTNSQGKATGLDY

-1199 PDDSNYNWGYDPE
+1199 LDDSNYNWGYDPE

-1227 PATRIV
+1227 PSTRIV

-1240 GLHNNGLRV
+1240 GLHKNGLRV

-1272 YYFRYNED
+1272 YYFRYNAD

-1301 KYIVNSVT
+1301 KYIVDSVT
-1309 YWAKNYNIDGFRFDL
+1309 YWAKNYNVDGFRFDL

-1329 LETIKEVRAALDKID
+1329 LETMKEVRAALDKID

-1352 GWDMNSTMDKSKMS
+1352 GWDMNTTMDKSKMS

-1372 ELDNTGFNGTKT
+1372 ELDNTGSNGTKT

-1411 VSGKADQEK
+1411 ISGKTDQEN

-1432 STEGA
+1432 TGEGA

-1451 ASQVVQY
+1451 AAQVVQY

-1589 GTYVVI
+1589 GTYVII

-1653 STKTDTP
+1653 S
-1660 GDKADDK
+1660 
-1667 GNAPAQKDD
+1667 QKDD

-1694 NQPADLAKTG
+1694 NKPADLAKTG

-1730 AKHGAYRD
+1730 AKHAAYRD

>member
-13 TLGVAVCTAMVLG
+13 TLGVAVCTAMILG

-81 CKDTYGPEGVGYVE
+81 CKDTYGHEGVGYVE
-95 VSPPQESIKGSSWS
+95 VSPPQESIKGSSWW

-127 EFKNMITVCKAQ
+127 EFNNMITVCKAQ

-147 VMNNTAAPSTDGK
+147 VMNNTAAPDDTK
-160 TTTYTGTNG
+160 KTYTGTNG

-179 PGFATSTYPDGLTA
+179 PGFATATYPDGLTA
-193 ADFHTCTKE
+193 ADFHTCTKQIK
-202 VADYK
+202 DYT

-226 SEKVQDIEADYMARM
+226 SDKVQDIEADYMARM

-253 AKHINTDSLHAL
+253 AKHINTDSLKAL
-265 KAKLAQKIGK
+265 KAKLAQKVGK
-275 NASDIY
+275 NAADIY

-286 IGNASEAAGI
+286 IGNSAEAAGI
-296 QPPHYTQNGTVT
+296 QPPHYTQNGSVT

-314 EMSQAFNNN
+314 EMSQAFNGN
-323 VTSLKDLAKRLSG
+323 VTSLKDLATRLSG
-336 DLSSNDAN
+336 DLSSADAN
-344 VFVTNWDTERD
+344 VFVTNWDTERND
-355 NGTIT
+355 GTIT

-381 PRLMSGYKFDNRD
+381 PRLMSGYKFDDND
-394 AGAPGATDTTV
+394 SGAPGATETKV
-405 PDVDMNKACSTN
+405 PDVDMDKACATN
-417 TGDWNCEQRWT
+417 GGDWNCEQRWT
-428 STRGMIAFHKY
+428 STRGMIAFHNY

-466 GFLAL
+466 GFLAF
-471 NNGTKALDVTYDT
+471 NNGTKPLDVTYDT

-497 QDCSQTVTVSGGKV
+497 QDCSQTVAVSGGKV

-565 NDNGYKQPYIHYG
+565 NDNGYQQPYIHYG
-578 VGETWTDVPGKAMI
+578 VGETWTDVPGKAMT

-619 NSWDNPN
+619 NSWDSPN
-626 GGGNYEAAK
+626 GGGNYEAAT

-676 ALWVWGSNSNTSAK
+676 ALWVWGSNSNTLAS
-690 LDGQQIEFSGTD
+690 LGGQQIEFSGTD

-717 DFGVIVKGKDDWDK
+717 DLGVIVKGKDDWDK
-731 VGQND
+731 VGQNN

-760 TLTVAP
+760 TLTAAP
-766 ADYVSSCKGYDVNI
+766 ADYISSCTGYDVDV

-808 WSGAGSVN
+808 WSGSGSAD
-816 SQQSLT
+816 SHQTFT

-828 EISTW
+828 EVSTW
-833 TLKNYKYPTDTS
+833 TLKGYNYAAASTS
-845 SGASDIGLLRRYGG
+845 AAGDIGLMRRYGG
-859 DAWIKEPDGENHFIP
+859 DTWAAKDPDDANHFIP
-874 ADSLVFDSATKTGKA
+874 ADAMVFDSATKTGKA

-922 AVKLSGE
+922 TVNLSGE

-942 RKTVDVADV
+942 GKTVDVADV
-951 KADKATVTVTTKD
+951 KVDNATVTVTTKD
-964 ALAVDGAYTVTISND
+964 DLAVDGAYTVTVTND

-992 AIVRTDDFD
+992 AIVRTDAFD

-1007 GDDLGATWTKAK
+1007 GDDLGATWTKSK
-1019 TTFKVWAPTATGVD
+1019 TTFKVWAPTAKGVD

-1058 GVWSVPIDGDLK
+1058 GVWSVAIDGDLK

-1081 DGTVS
+1081 DGTVN

-1128 VIAETHIRD
+1128 VIDETHIRD

-1151 GKYLGVVEAG
+1151 GKYLGVIEEG
-1161 TKNSQGKATGLDY
+1161 TTNSEGKATGLDY

-1199 PDDSNYNWGYDPE
+1199 LDDSNYNWGYDPE

-1262 TNPFNLTVPG
+1262 TNLFNLTVPG
-1272 YYFRYNED
+1272 YYFRYNAD

-1301 KYIVNSVT
+1301 KYIVDSVT
-1309 YWAKNYNIDGFRFDL
+1309 YWAKNYNVDGFRFDL

-1329 LETIKEVRAALDKID
+1329 LETMKAVRAALDKID

-1390 FNDSIRDGLKGSVF
+1390 FNDSIRDGLRGSVF

-1411 VSGKADQEK
+1411 VSGKAGQEK

-1432 STEGA
+1432 TSEGA

-1464 MTLYDKL
+1464 PTLYDKL

-1533 LNDANYGASAE
+1533 LNDANYGANAE
-1544 YVKGLIALRKKVA
+1544 YVKGLIALRKKIA
-1557 AFRMSDYDQIANN
+1557 AFRMSSYDQIAQN
-1570 TKVLQAKDGV
+1570 TKVLEAKDGV

-1589 GTYVVI
+1589 GTYVVV
-1595 LNANDADSTVSGLT
+1595 LNANDTDATVSGLT

-1624 DASKAKTAAIT
+1624 DPSAAKTT
-1635 DAGYTAPALS
+1635 TVSDAGYTVPALS
-1645 ATVLAFVP
+1645 AAVLAFAP
-1653 STKTDTP
+1653 KGATDTP
-1660 GDKADDK
+1660 GDNTGNKAAQQPTQK
-1667 GNAPAQKDD
+1667 PAQK
-1676 NGNTA
+1676 
-1681 AKPQDGKSAAQAA
+1681 PQDNKSAAQAA
-1694 NQPADLAKTG
+1694 NKPADLAKTG

-1710 ILVCLALALAG
+1710 ILVCMALALAG
-1721 AMSLAGERR
+1721 AMSLAGERKAR
-1730 AKHGAYRD
+1730 NGSHRD

>member
-46 GSSTSSV
+46 GSSTSGV

-95 VSPPQESIKGSSWS
+95 VSPPQESIKGSSWW

-121 KLGTEA
+121 KLGSEQ

-139 GVGIIADV
+139 HVGIIADV
-147 VMNNTAAPSTDGK
+147 VMNNTAAPDNKGTF
-160 TTTYTGTNG
+160 TGTNG
-169 SEYTPDTGSF
+169 SQYTPDTGSF
-179 PGFATSTYPDGLTA
+179 PGFATPTYPDGLTA
-193 ADFHTCTKE
+193 TDFHTCTKQI
-202 VADYK
+202 ADYK

-215 RLLGMLDFDSE
+215 RLNGILDFDSE
-226 SEKVQDIEADYMARM
+226 SDKVQDIEADYMARM
-241 YNYGVLGFRIDA
+241 YNYGVIGFRIDA

-281 WIQEV
+281 WIQE
-286 IGNASEAAGI
+286 GHRQCFRTAGI

-428 STRGMIAFHKY
+428 STRGMIKFHNY
-439 VGDTATS
+439 VGDTAVS

-528 KASHPAASA
+528 KASHQAASA

-578 VGETWTDVPGKAMI
+578 VGETWTVVPGEAMT

-626 GGGNYEAAK
+626 GGGNYKAAK

-663 VVHYKAPAGDKAR
+663 VVHYKAPAGDKDR
-676 ALWVWGSNSNTSAK
+676 ALWVWGSNANTSANLGGK
-690 LDGQQIEFSGTD
+690 QFDFTGTD
-702 CWGEVA
+702 CWGKVA
-708 TVTFDGTYT
+708 DITIDGAYT
-717 DFGVIVKGKDDWDK
+717 DLGVIVKGKDDWDK
-731 VGQND
+731 VGENN

-760 TLTVAP
+760 TLTAAP
-766 ADYVSSCKGYDVNI
+766 ADYISSCKGYDVNV

-786 DDGLYFN
+786 EDGLYFN

-808 WSGAGSVN
+808 WSGSGSVD
-816 SQQSLT
+816 SQHNLT

-859 DAWIKEPDGENHFIP
+859 DAWIKEPDGGNHFIP

-951 KADKATVTVTTKD
+951 KVDKATVTVTTKD
-964 ALAVDGAYTVTISND
+964 DLAVDGAYTVTVTND
-979 KGDKIG
+979 KGEKIG

-1007 GDDLGATWTKAK
+1007 GGDLGATWTKSK
-1019 TTFKVWAPTATGVD
+1019 TTFKVWAPTAKGVD

-1081 DGTVS
+1081 DGTVN

-1115 FNRMPSF
+1115 FNRMPSC
-1122 GSSSNA
+1122 SSSNA
-1128 VIAETHIRD
+1128 VIAETHHPRSDQERQLRSCQKPIAASTSVLSKRVPRILKARRPV
-1137 LTKNANSGVSEANR
+1137 LTTSS
-1151 GKYLGVVEAG
+1151 
-1161 TKNSQGKATGLDY
+1161 SW
-1174 LKQLGITHVQIQ
+1174 
-1186 PMFDYASVDETKA
+1186 ASPTCRSSRCSTMRA
-1199 PDDSNYNWGYDPE
+1199 SMRPRHWMIPTTTWGYDPE

-1272 YYFRYNED
+1272 YYFRYNAD

-1301 KYIVNSVT
+1301 KYIVDSVT
-1309 YWAKNYNIDGFRFDL
+1309 YWAKNYNVDGFRFDL

-1329 LETIKEVRAALDKID
+1329 LETMKAVRAALDKID

-1390 FNDSIRDGLKGSVF
+1390 FNDSIRDGLRGSVF

-1411 VSGKADQEK
+1411 VSGKAGQEK

-1432 STEGA
+1432 TSKGA

-1464 MTLYDKL
+1464 PTLYDKL

-1533 LNDANYGASAE
+1533 LNDANYGANAE
-1544 YVKGLIALRKKVA
+1544 YVKGLIALRKKIA
-1557 AFRMSDYDQIANN
+1557 AFRMSSYDQIAQN
-1570 TKVLQAKDGV
+1570 TKVLEAKDGV

-1589 GTYVVI
+1589 GTYVVV
-1595 LNANDADSTVSGLT
+1595 LNANDTDATVSGLT

-1624 DASKAKTAAIT
+1624 DPSAAKTT
-1635 DAGYTAPALS
+1635 TVSDAGYTVPALS
-1645 ATVLAFVP
+1645 AAVLAFAP
-1653 STKTDTP
+1653 KGATDTP
-1660 GDKADDK
+1660 GDNTGNKAAQQPTQK
-1667 GNAPAQKDD
+1667 PAQKPKD
-1676 NGNTA
+1676 N
-1681 AKPQDGKSAAQAA
+1681 KSAAQAA
-1694 NQPADLAKTG
+1694 NKPADLAKTG

-1710 ILVCLALALAG
+1710 ILVCMALALAG
-1721 AMSLAGERR
+1721 AMSLAGERKAR
-1730 AKHGAYRD
+1730 NGSHRD

>member
-1 MAIQRFKTAACK
+1 M
-13 TLGVAVCTAMVLG
+13 
-26 AGALTLPVN
+26 
-35 AQAEDQTSTSS
+35 
-46 GSSTSSV
+46 
-53 TASTAAS
+53 
-60 WVNSDVQ
+60 
-67 VIAFQQTWNTIAKE
+67 
-81 CKDTYGPEGVGYVE
+81 
-95 VSPPQESIKGSSWS
+95 
-109 TSYQPVSYKLDS
+109 
-121 KLGTEA
+121 
-127 EFKNMITVCKAQ
+127 
-139 GVGIIADV
+139 
-147 VMNNTAAPSTDGK
+147 
-160 TTTYTGTNG
+160 
-169 SEYTPDTGSF
+169 
-179 PGFATSTYPDGLTA
+179 
-193 ADFHTCTKE
+193 
-202 VADYK
+202 
-207 NQEEVQQC
+207 
-215 RLLGMLDFDSE
+215 
-226 SEKVQDIEADYMARM
+226 
-241 YNYGVLGFRIDA
+241 
-253 AKHINTDSLHAL
+253 
-265 KAKLAQKIGK
+265 
-275 NASDIY
+275 
-281 WIQEV
+281 
-286 IGNASEAAGI
+286 
-296 QPPHYTQNGTVT
+296 
-308 EFGFKS
+308 
-314 EMSQAFNNN
+314 
-323 VTSLKDLAKRLSG
+323 
-336 DLSSNDAN
+336 
-344 VFVTNWDTERD
+344 
-355 NGTIT
+355 
-360 YKDSGKYQLANAF
+360 
-373 MLAYGYGT
+373 
-381 PRLMSGYKFDNRD
+381 
-394 AGAPGATDTTV
+394 
-405 PDVDMNKACSTN
+405 
-417 TGDWNCEQRWT
+417 
-428 STRGMIAFHKY
+428 
-439 VGDTATS
+439 
-446 PVKDWQSNGNDSIAF
+446 
-461 SRGTK
+461 
-466 GFLAL
+466 
-471 NNGTKALDVTYDT
+471 
-484 TLPDGEYCNVFST
+484 
-497 QDCSQTVTVSGGKV
+497 
-511 KTTIPARSA
+511 
-520 IALYGGAT
+520 
-528 KASHPAASA
+528 
-537 TTDPSDPKV
+537 
-546 EIKDEAVKPTD
+546 
-557 TTLTVYYK
+557 
-565 NDNGYKQPYIHYG
+565 
-578 VGETWTDVPGKAMI
+578 
-592 YDKTSGYWKYTIET
+592 
-606 GGNAVQY
+606 
-613 VFNDGS
+613 
-619 NSWDNPN
+619 
-626 GGGNYEAAK
+626 
-635 GIVQQTVTD
+635 TD
-644 HASTVGSPKT
+644 HASTVGSPKA

-663 VVHYKAPAGDKAR
+663 VVHYKAPVGDKAR
-676 ALWVWGSNSNTSAK
+676 ALWVWGSNSNTSAS

-708 TVTFDGTYT
+708 NVTFDGTYT

-760 TLTVAP
+760 TLTDAP
-766 ADYVSSCKGYDVNI
+766 ADYVSSCKGYDVNV

-793 AGDTTNKTPQWDLWT
+793 SSDTANKTPQWDLWT
-808 WSGAGSVN
+808 WSGSGSAD
-816 SQQSLT
+816 SHQTFT

-828 EISTW
+828 EVSTW
-833 TLKNYKYPTDTS
+833 TLKGYNYAAATS
-845 SGASDIGLLRRYGG
+845 SAAGDIGLLRRYGG
-859 DAWIKEPDGENHFIP
+859 DTWAAKDPDDTNHFIP
-874 ADSLVFDSATKTGKA
+874 SDSMVFDTAFKTGKA

-922 AVKLSGE
+922 SAKLSGE
-929 PSGDVTATVTDEN
+929 PSGDVTATVTDAN
-942 RKTVDVADV
+942 GKTVEVADV

-992 AIVRTDDFD
+992 AVVRTDDFD

-1019 TTFKVWAPTATGVD
+1019 TTFKVWAPTAIGVD

-1039 DTSADADQAYTSPM
+1039 DTSADAEQAYTSPM

-1081 DGTVS
+1081 DGTVN
-1086 YSPDPYATAA
+1086 YSADPYATAA

-1105 LSDAEKSIKD
+1105 LSDEEKSIKD
-1115 FNRMPSF
+1115 FDRMPSF

-1151 GKYLGVVEAG
+1151 GKYLGVVEEG
-1161 TKNSQGKATGLDY
+1161 TTNSQGKATGLDY

-1199 PDDSNYNWGYDPE
+1199 LDDSNYNWGYDPE

-1227 PATRIV
+1227 PSTRIV

-1240 GLHNNGLRV
+1240 GLHKNGLRV

-1272 YYFRYNED
+1272 YYFRYNAD

-1301 KYIVNSVT
+1301 KYIVDSVT
-1309 YWAKNYNIDGFRFDL
+1309 YWAKNYNVDGFRFDL

-1329 LETIKEVRAALDKID
+1329 LETMKEVRAALDKID

-1352 GWDMNSTMDKSKMS
+1352 GWDMNTTMDKSKMS

-1372 ELDNTGFNGTKT
+1372 ELDNTGSNGTKT

-1411 VSGKADQEK
+1411 VSGKTDQEN

-1432 STEGA
+1432 TGEGA

-1471 VKSVPNDDEATRTK
+1471 VKSVPGDDEATRTK
-1485 RAELADSAVFLAQ
+1485 RAELADAAVFLSQ

-1506 QEFLRTKNGDGN
+1506 QEFQRTKNGDGN

-1533 LNDANYGASAE
+1533 LNDANYGANAE
-1544 YVKGLIALRKKVA
+1544 YVKGLIALRKKIA
-1557 AFRMSDYDQIANN
+1557 AFRMSSYDQIAQN
-1570 TKVLQAKDGV
+1570 TTVLEAKDGV

-1589 GTYVVI
+1589 GTYVVV
-1595 LNANDADSTVSGLT
+1595 LNANDTDATVSGLT
-1609 AGDYKLLVSDGTVTA
+1609 AGDYKLLVSDGAVTA
-1624 DASKAKTAAIT
+1624 DPSEAKTAT
-1635 DAGYTAPALS
+1635 VSDAGYTVPALS
-1645 ATVLAFVP
+1645 AAVLAFAP
-1653 STKTDTP
+1653 KGATDTP
-1660 GDKADDK
+1660 GDNTGDKAAQQPTQK
-1667 GNAPAQKDD
+1667 PAQK
-1676 NGNTA
+1676 
-1681 AKPQDGKSAAQAA
+1681 PQDSKSAAQAA
-1694 NQPADLAKTG
+1694 NKPADLAKTG

-1710 ILVCLALALAG
+1710 ILVCMALALAG
-1721 AMSLAGERR
+1721 VMSLAGERKAR
-1730 AKHGAYRD
+1730 NGSHRD

>member
-1 MAIQRFKTAACK
+1 
-13 TLGVAVCTAMVLG
+13 
-26 AGALTLPVN
+26 
-35 AQAEDQTSTSS
+35 
-46 GSSTSSV
+46 
-53 TASTAAS
+53 
-60 WVNSDVQ
+60 
-67 VIAFQQTWNTIAKE
+67 
-81 CKDTYGPEGVGYVE
+81 
-95 VSPPQESIKGSSWS
+95 
-109 TSYQPVSYKLDS
+109 
-121 KLGTEA
+121 
-127 EFKNMITVCKAQ
+127 
-139 GVGIIADV
+139 
-147 VMNNTAAPSTDGK
+147 
-160 TTTYTGTNG
+160 
-169 SEYTPDTGSF
+169 
-179 PGFATSTYPDGLTA
+179 
-193 ADFHTCTKE
+193 
-202 VADYK
+202 
-207 NQEEVQQC
+207 
-215 RLLGMLDFDSE
+215 
-226 SEKVQDIEADYMARM
+226 
-241 YNYGVLGFRIDA
+241 
-253 AKHINTDSLHAL
+253 
-265 KAKLAQKIGK
+265 
-275 NASDIY
+275 
-281 WIQEV
+281 
-286 IGNASEAAGI
+286 
-296 QPPHYTQNGTVT
+296 
-308 EFGFKS
+308 
-314 EMSQAFNNN
+314 
-323 VTSLKDLAKRLSG
+323 
-336 DLSSNDAN
+336 
-344 VFVTNWDTERD
+344 
-355 NGTIT
+355 
-360 YKDSGKYQLANAF
+360 
-373 MLAYGYGT
+373 
-381 PRLMSGYKFDNRD
+381 
-394 AGAPGATDTTV
+394 
-405 PDVDMNKACSTN
+405 
-417 TGDWNCEQRWT
+417 
-428 STRGMIAFHKY
+428 
-439 VGDTATS
+439 
-446 PVKDWQSNGNDSIAF
+446 
-461 SRGTK
+461 
-466 GFLAL
+466 
-471 NNGTKALDVTYDT
+471 
-484 TLPDGEYCNVFST
+484 
-497 QDCSQTVTVSGGKV
+497 
-511 KTTIPARSA
+511 
-520 IALYGGAT
+520 
-528 KASHPAASA
+528 
-537 TTDPSDPKV
+537 
-546 EIKDEAVKPTD
+546 
-557 TTLTVYYK
+557 
-565 NDNGYKQPYIHYG
+565 
-578 VGETWTDVPGKAMI
+578 
-592 YDKTSGYWKYTIET
+592 
-606 GGNAVQY
+606 
-613 VFNDGS
+613 
-619 NSWDNPN
+619 
-626 GGGNYEAAK
+626 
-635 GIVQQTVTD
+635 
-644 HASTVGSPKT
+644 
-654 YHQNGKTRL
+654 
-663 VVHYKAPAGDKAR
+663 
-676 ALWVWGSNSNTSAK
+676 
-690 LDGQQIEFSGTD
+690 
-702 CWGEVA
+702 
-708 TVTFDGTYT
+708 
-717 DFGVIVKGKDDWDK
+717 
-731 VGQND
+731 
-736 RNVKVAADGT
+736 
-746 AEIWVDG
+746 
-753 TASDLEQ
+753 
-760 TLTVAP
+760 
-766 ADYVSSCKGYDVNI
+766 
-780 TVHYYR
+780 
-786 DDGLYFN
+786 
-793 AGDTTNKTPQWDLWT
+793 
-808 WSGAGSVN
+808 
-816 SQQSLT
+816 
-822 SHDDWG
+822 
-828 EISTW
+828 
-833 TLKNYKYPTDTS
+833 
-845 SGASDIGLLRRYGG
+845 
-859 DAWIKEPDGENHFIP
+859 
-874 ADSLVFDSATKTGKA
+874 
-889 EVWLVAGDPT
+889 
-899 VYTAQPSLTV
+899 
-909 SVRSA
+909 
-914 EIADAKKI
+914 
-922 AVKLSGE
+922 
-929 PSGDVTATVTDEN
+929 
-942 RKTVDVADV
+942 
-951 KADKATVTVTTKD
+951 
-964 ALAVDGAYTVTISND
+964 
-979 KGDKIG
+979 
-985 SATAVAG
+985 
-992 AIVRTDDFD
+992 
-1001 KTYAYD
+1001 
-1007 GDDLGATWTKAK
+1007 
-1019 TTFKVWAPTATGVD
+1019 
-1033 LVVYKS
+1033 
-1039 DTSADADQAYTSPM
+1039 M

-1058 GVWSVPIDGDLK
+1058 GVWSVAVDGDLK

-1081 DGTVS
+1081 DGTVN

-1115 FNRMPSF
+1115 FDRMPSF
-1122 GSSSNA
+1122 GSPSNA

-1151 GKYLGVVEAG
+1151 GKYLGVVEEG
-1161 TKNSQGKATGLDY
+1161 TTNTEGKATGLDY

-1199 PDDSNYNWGYDPE
+1199 LDDSNYNWGYDPE

-1227 PATRIV
+1227 PSTRIV

-1240 GLHNNGLRV
+1240 GLHKNGLRV

-1272 YYFRYNED
+1272 YYFRYNAD

-1301 KYIVNSVT
+1301 KYIVDSVT
-1309 YWAKNYNIDGFRFDL
+1309 YWAKNYNVDGFRFDL

-1329 LETIKEVRAALDKID
+1329 LETMKEVRAALDKID

-1352 GWDMNSTMDKSKMS
+1352 GWDMNTTMDKSKMS

-1372 ELDNTGFNGTKT
+1372 ELDNTDSNGTKT

-1411 VSGKADQEK
+1411 ISGKKDQEN

-1432 STEGA
+1432 TSEGA

-1721 AMSLAGERR
+1721 AMSLAGERK